1 MKRIFL
7 CVIILMTSAVLAS
20 AQLVGILEDDA
31 RIVRGTMPNGL
42 AYYLVP
48 NSSVKGYADFA
59 FVQRNGLAM
68 EDSSSLG
75 MTYLMECM
83 ALTETHNFPDGAIF
97 SFIDD
102 MGLSRTDGLEIEAED
117 YYTTYSF
124 NNVPIGKNAS
134 VVDSMLL
141 AMFNMSSALIVDD
154 RSVER
159 GKHFFRNMF
168 ASSMTLDRR
177 IEDSLARYYFAGTP
191 LAPPAAEDL
200 MEAVGGYTAADVA
213 AFYKNRCRP
222 DRQAIVIAGDIDAA
236 AVESKI
242 QALFQIISRPGTP
255 LPDFPDSVLDAAGGG
270 YFYFQDREADRARV
284 TFDYIADP
292 LDPSLRNTAIPFIY
306 NYVSEVGMDIMRKR
320 LMSALE
326 DAPFYALDVQT
337 GIVPYLNRISYR
349 LSVECAPEDY
359 ADAYVLILNEV
370 ERVLRYGISERE
382 FRRSSGD
389 FMDGLEET
397 YSRRSS
403 LDNRYYRD
411 LCVSNFTDG
420 YVMTGI
426 ELYKSYIETAG
437 TVVDSSTV
445 ATFLSS
451 VFSADSNRTVVC
463 SSPEYSGGLEYFAVR
478 PEPYKEKYIPRRS
491 EPEYAA
497 GSITDRT
504 RFVNQSTGV
513 VSRRLPNGA
522 TVAFRR
528 LDSEPGKVHFT
539 AVARGGLSLSGDSL
553 AVLRK
558 YINDVARIS
567 VVGGMNMYGMQ
578 RLQDSLGV
586 SLERTVSV
594 GERRLSGSFPVDRME
609 DFLDVVAMYFEG
621 AEPDYGTFGKF
632 RRMKEGCEPYALNS
646 PEKVFQALR
655 QRDVR
660 TMSGELMAEEE
671 AGIAGLDYDA
681 ALRFVNALFSNVSEF
696 SFIFVGDFEEND
708 LLRAVYASLSGLP
721 GRRAGLGRSENS
733 GFFIASYDAAEEV
746 RVPMSFP
753 RRLYSCKLTVP
764 SELTVEDRMLSE
776 VAGKVI
782 EREVIRQLSLRG
794 ILAEAERRFY
804 RYPEEVMTV
813 EFRFT
818 TAGPVEDVEDMF
830 ADILVSMAEKG
841 ISKGEVAGV
850 KRNMALKDRLRESR
864 DYRYW
869 ESVLRNRFVNMKDFY
884 TRRSDAL
891 DAVTADQV
899 NDLLFTVLDE
909 GSLSTLSVIPE
920 E

>member
-1 MKRIFL
+1 M
-7 CVIILMTSAVLAS
+7 ILMTSSVLAS
-20 AQLVGILEDDA
+20 AQLVGILEDDV
-31 RIVRGTMPNGL
+31 RIVRGVMPNGL
-42 AYYLVP
+42 VYYLVP

-59 FVQRNGLAM
+59 FIQRNGVAM

-75 MTYLMECM
+75 LTYLMECM

-102 MGLSRTDGLEIEAED
+102 MGLSRVNGLEIEAGD
-117 YYTTYSF
+117 YHTIYSF
-124 NNVPIGKNAS
+124 NDVPIGKNS
-134 VVDSMLL
+134 SMVDSMLL

-159 GKHFFRNMF
+159 GKHFLRNVM

-191 LAPPAAEDL
+191 LAPAAMGDL
-200 MEAVGGYTAADVA
+200 LKAVGKYTTADVA

-236 AVESKI
+236 SVESKI
-242 QALFQIISRPGTP
+242 RALFQIISRPDTP

-292 LDPSLRNTAIPFIY
+292 LDPSLRNTAVPFIY
-306 NYVSEVGMDIMRKR
+306 NYVSEVGMDIMKKR

-359 ADAYVLILNEV
+359 VDAYVLILNEV
-370 ERVLRYGISERE
+370 ERVCQYGISDSE
-382 FRRSSGD
+382 FRKSSEEFID
-389 FMDGLEET
+389 RLDET
-397 YSRRSS
+397 YRRRSS
-403 LDNRYYRD
+403 LDNKYYRNI
-411 LCVSNFTDG
+411 CVSNFTDG
-420 YVMTGI
+420 YVMAGI
-426 ELYKSYIETAG
+426 ELYKSYIETAEN
-437 TVVDSSTV
+437 VVDSHTV
-445 ATFLSS
+445 SAFLSS
-451 VFSADSNRTVVC
+451 VFSVDSCRTVVC
-463 SSPEYSGGLEYFAVR
+463 SSPEPTGGLEYFAVN
-478 PEPYKEKYIPRRS
+478 PGPYVEKYFPRRS
-491 EPEYAA
+491 SQEYAA
-497 GSITDRT
+497 GSITERNS
-504 RFVNQSTGV
+504 FVNKSTGV

-522 TVAFRR
+522 VVAFRKM
-528 LDSEPGKVHFT
+528 DAEPGMVYFT
-539 AVARGGLSLSGDSL
+539 AVARGGVSLSGDSL

-558 YINDVARIS
+558 YINDIARIS
-567 VVGGMNMYGMQ
+567 LVGKMNMYGMQ
-578 RLQDSLGV
+578 RFQDSLGV

-594 GERRLSGSFPVDRME
+594 GERRLSGSFPVERME
-609 DFLDVVAMYFEG
+609 DFLDIVAMYFEG
-621 AEPDYGTFGKF
+621 SEPDYRTFDKF
-632 RRMKEGCEPYALNS
+632 RRMEEGCGPYALNS

-655 QRDVR
+655 QRDIR
-660 TMSGELMAEEE
+660 SMSGVLTAEEE
-671 AGIAGLDYDA
+671 AGISELDYDA
-681 ALRFVNALFSNVSEF
+681 ALKFVNALFSNVSEF

-708 LLRAVYASLSGLP
+708 LLRSAYASLSGLP

-733 GFFIASYDAAEEV
+733 SFFIASYDAAEEV

-753 RRLYSCKLTVP
+753 RWLYSCKLTVP

-813 EFRFT
+813 EFSFT
-818 TAGPVEDVEDMF
+818 TAGPVEDVEDIF
-830 ADILVSMAEKG
+830 ADILVNLAENRV
-841 ISKGEVAGV
+841 SDGEVAGV
-850 KRNMALKDRLRESR
+850 KRNMALKDKLRESR
-864 DYRYW
+864 DYKYW
-869 ESVLRNRFVNMKDFY
+869 EAVLRNRFVDMKDFY
-884 TRRSDAL
+884 TRRSAAL
-891 DAVTADQV
+891 DAVTAKQV
-899 NDLLFTVLDE
+899 NEYLYTILEE
-909 GSLSTLSVIPE
+909 GSLSTLSVVPE
-920 E
+920 

>member
-7 CVIILMTSAVLAS
+7 CVIVLMTSVVVAS
-20 AQLVGILEDDA
+20 AQLVGILEDDV
-31 RIVRGTMPNGL
+31 RIVRGVMPNGL
-42 AYYLVP
+42 VYYLVP

-59 FVQRNGLAM
+59 FIQRNGVAM

-75 MTYLMECM
+75 LTYLMECM

-102 MGLSRTDGLEIEAED
+102 MGLSRVNGLEIEAGD
-117 YYTTYSF
+117 YHTIYSF
-124 NNVPIGKNAS
+124 NDVPIGKNS
-134 VVDSMLL
+134 SMVDSMLL

-159 GKHFFRNMF
+159 GKHFLRNVM

-191 LAPPAAEDL
+191 LAPAAMGDL
-200 MEAVGGYTAADVA
+200 LKAVGKYTTADVA

-236 AVESKI
+236 SVESKI
-242 QALFQIISRPGTP
+242 RALFQIISRPDTP

-292 LDPSLRNTAIPFIY
+292 LDPSLRNTAVPFIY
-306 NYVSEVGMDIMRKR
+306 NYVSEVGMDIMKKR

-359 ADAYVLILNEV
+359 VDAYVLILNEV
-370 ERVLRYGISERE
+370 ERVCQYGISDSE
-382 FRRSSGD
+382 FRKSSEEFID
-389 FMDGLEET
+389 RLDET
-397 YSRRSS
+397 YRRRSS
-403 LDNRYYRD
+403 LDNKYYRNI
-411 LCVSNFTDG
+411 CVSNFTDG
-420 YVMTGI
+420 YVMAGI
-426 ELYKSYIETAG
+426 ELYKSYIETAEN
-437 TVVDSSTV
+437 VVDSHTV
-445 ATFLSS
+445 SAFLSS
-451 VFSADSNRTVVC
+451 VFSVDSCRTVVC
-463 SSPEYSGGLEYFAVR
+463 SSPEPTGGLEYFAVN
-478 PEPYKEKYIPRRS
+478 PGPYVEKYFPRRS
-491 EPEYAA
+491 SQEYAA
-497 GSITDRT
+497 GSITERNS
-504 RFVNQSTGV
+504 FVNKSTGV

-522 TVAFRR
+522 VVAFRKM
-528 LDSEPGKVHFT
+528 DAEPGMVYFT
-539 AVARGGLSLSGDSL
+539 AVARGGVSLSGDSL

-567 VVGGMNMYGMQ
+567 LVGKMNMYGMQ
-578 RLQDSLGV
+578 RFQDSLGV

-594 GERRLSGSFPVDRME
+594 GERRLSGSFPVGRME
-609 DFLDVVAMYFEG
+609 DFLDIVAMYFEG
-621 AEPDYGTFGKF
+621 SEPDYRTFDKF
-632 RRMKEGCEPYALNS
+632 RRMEEGCGPYALNS

-655 QRDVR
+655 QRDIR
-660 TMSGELMAEEE
+660 SMSGVLTAEEE
-671 AGIAGLDYDA
+671 AGISELDYDA
-681 ALRFVNALFSNVSEF
+681 ALKFVNALFSNVSEF

-708 LLRAVYASLSGLP
+708 LLRSAYASLSGLP

-733 GFFIASYDAAEEV
+733 SFFIASYDAAEEV

-753 RRLYSCKLTVP
+753 RWLYSCKLTVP

-813 EFRFT
+813 EFSFT
-818 TAGPVEDVEDMF
+818 TAEPVEDVEDIF
-830 ADILVSMAEKG
+830 ADILVNLAENRV
-841 ISKGEVAGV
+841 SDGEVAGV
-850 KRNMALKDRLRESR
+850 KRNMALKDKLRGSR
-864 DYRYW
+864 DYKYW
-869 ESVLRNRFVNMKDFY
+869 EAVLRNRFVDMKDFY
-884 TRRSDAL
+884 TRRSAAL
-891 DAVTADQV
+891 DAVTAKQV
-899 NDLLFTVLDE
+899 NEYLYTILEE
-909 GSLSTLSVIPE
+909 GSLSTLSVVPE
-920 E
+920 

>member
-1 MKRIFL
+1 
-7 CVIILMTSAVLAS
+7 
-20 AQLVGILEDDA
+20 
-31 RIVRGTMPNGL
+31 
-42 AYYLVP
+42 
-48 NSSVKGYADFA
+48 
-59 FVQRNGLAM
+59 
-68 EDSSSLG
+68 
-75 MTYLMECM
+75 
-83 ALTETHNFPDGAIF
+83 
-97 SFIDD
+97 
-102 MGLSRTDGLEIEAED
+102 
-117 YYTTYSF
+117 
-124 NNVPIGKNAS
+124 
-134 VVDSMLL
+134 
-141 AMFNMSSALIVDD
+141 
-154 RSVER
+154 
-159 GKHFFRNMF
+159 
-168 ASSMTLDRR
+168 
-177 IEDSLARYYFAGTP
+177 
-191 LAPPAAEDL
+191 
-200 MEAVGGYTAADVA
+200 
-213 AFYKNRCRP
+213 
-222 DRQAIVIAGDIDAA
+222 
-236 AVESKI
+236 
-242 QALFQIISRPGTP
+242 
-255 LPDFPDSVLDAAGGG
+255 
-270 YFYFQDREADRARV
+270 
-284 TFDYIADP
+284 
-292 LDPSLRNTAIPFIY
+292 
-306 NYVSEVGMDIMRKR
+306 
-320 LMSALE
+320 
-326 DAPFYALDVQT
+326 
-337 GIVPYLNRISYR
+337 
-349 LSVECAPEDY
+349 
-359 ADAYVLILNEV
+359 
-370 ERVLRYGISERE
+370 
-382 FRRSSGD
+382 
-389 FMDGLEET
+389 
-397 YSRRSS
+397 
-403 LDNRYYRD
+403 
-411 LCVSNFTDG
+411 
-420 YVMTGI
+420 
-426 ELYKSYIETAG
+426 
-437 TVVDSSTV
+437 
-445 ATFLSS
+445 
-451 VFSADSNRTVVC
+451 
-463 SSPEYSGGLEYFAVR
+463 
-478 PEPYKEKYIPRRS
+478 
-491 EPEYAA
+491 
-497 GSITDRT
+497 
-504 RFVNQSTGV
+504 
-513 VSRRLPNGA
+513 
-522 TVAFRR
+522 
-528 LDSEPGKVHFT
+528 
-539 AVARGGLSLSGDSL
+539 
-553 AVLRK
+553 
-558 YINDVARIS
+558 
-567 VVGGMNMYGMQ
+567 MYGMQ

-594 GERRLSGSFPVDRME
+594 GERRLSGSFPVERME
-609 DFLDVVAMYFEG
+609 DFLDIVAMYFEG

-841 ISKGEVAGV
+841 VSKGEVAGV

-884 TRRSDAL
+884 TRRSAAL

>member
-7 CVIILMTSAVLAS
+7 CVIVLMTSVVVAS
-20 AQLVGILEDDA
+20 AQLVGILEDDV
-31 RIVRGTMPNGL
+31 RIVRGVMPNGL
-42 AYYLVP
+42 VYYLVP

-59 FVQRNGLAM
+59 FIQRNGVAM

-75 MTYLMECM
+75 LTYLMECM

-102 MGLSRTDGLEIEAED
+102 MGLSRVNGLEIEAGD
-117 YYTTYSF
+117 YHTIYSF
-124 NNVPIGKNAS
+124 NDVPIGKNS
-134 VVDSMLL
+134 SMVDSMLL

-159 GKHFFRNMF
+159 GKHFLRNVM

-191 LAPPAAEDL
+191 LAPAAMGDL
-200 MEAVGGYTAADVA
+200 LKAVGKYTTADVA

-236 AVESKI
+236 SVESKI
-242 QALFQIISRPGTP
+242 RALFQIISRPDTP

-292 LDPSLRNTAIPFIY
+292 LDPSLRNTAVPFIY
-306 NYVSEVGMDIMRKR
+306 NYVSEVGMDIMKKR

-359 ADAYVLILNEV
+359 VDAYVLILNEV
-370 ERVLRYGISERE
+370 ERVCQYGISDSE
-382 FRRSSGD
+382 FRKSSEEFID
-389 FMDGLEET
+389 RLDET
-397 YSRRSS
+397 YRRRSS
-403 LDNRYYRD
+403 LDNKYYRNI
-411 LCVSNFTDG
+411 CVSNFTDG
-420 YVMTGI
+420 YVMAGI
-426 ELYKSYIETAG
+426 ELYKSYIETAEN
-437 TVVDSSTV
+437 VVDSHTV
-445 ATFLSS
+445 SAFLYS
-451 VFSADSNRTVVC
+451 VFSVDSCRTVVC
-463 SSPEYSGGLEYFAVR
+463 SSPEPTGGLEYFAVN
-478 PEPYKEKYIPRRS
+478 PGPYVEKYFPRRS
-491 EPEYAA
+491 SQEYAA
-497 GSITDRT
+497 GSITERNS
-504 RFVNQSTGV
+504 FVNKSTGV

-522 TVAFRR
+522 VVAFRKM
-528 LDSEPGKVHFT
+528 DAEPGMVYFT
-539 AVARGGLSLSGDSL
+539 AVARGGVSLSGDSL

-567 VVGGMNMYGMQ
+567 LVGKMNMYGMQ
-578 RLQDSLGV
+578 RFQDSLGV

-594 GERRLSGSFPVDRME
+594 GERRLSGSFPVGRME
-609 DFLDVVAMYFEG
+609 DFLDIVAMYFEG
-621 AEPDYGTFGKF
+621 SEPDYRTFDKF
-632 RRMKEGCEPYALNS
+632 RRMEEGCGPYALNS

-655 QRDVR
+655 QRDIR
-660 TMSGELMAEEE
+660 SMSGVLTAEEE
-671 AGIAGLDYDA
+671 AGISELDYDA
-681 ALRFVNALFSNVSEF
+681 ALKFVNALFSNVSEF

-708 LLRAVYASLSGLP
+708 LLRLAYAGLSGLP

-733 GFFIASYDAAEEV
+733 SFFIASYDAAEEV

-753 RRLYSCKLTVP
+753 RWLYSCKLTVP

-813 EFRFT
+813 EFSFT
-818 TAGPVEDVEDMF
+818 TAEPVEDVEDIF
-830 ADILVSMAEKG
+830 ADILVNLAENRV
-841 ISKGEVAGV
+841 SDGEVAGV
-850 KRNMALKDRLRESR
+850 KRNMALKDKLRESR
-864 DYRYW
+864 DYKYW
-869 ESVLRNRFVNMKDFY
+869 EAVLRNRFVDMKDFY
-884 TRRSDAL
+884 TRRSAAL
-891 DAVTADQV
+891 DAVTAKQV
-899 NDLLFTVLDE
+899 NEYLYTILEE
-909 GSLSTLSVIPE
+909 GSLSTLSVVPE
-920 E
+920 

>member
-1 MKRIFL
+1 M
-7 CVIILMTSAVLAS
+7 ILMTSSVLAS
-20 AQLVGILEDDA
+20 AQLVGILEDDV
-31 RIVRGTMPNGL
+31 RIVRGVMPNGL
-42 AYYLVP
+42 VYYLVP

-59 FVQRNGLAM
+59 FIQRNGVAM

-75 MTYLMECM
+75 LTYLMECM

-102 MGLSRTDGLEIEAED
+102 MGLSRVNGLEIEAGD
-117 YYTTYSF
+117 YHTIYSF
-124 NNVPIGKNAS
+124 NDVPIGKNS
-134 VVDSMLL
+134 SMVDSMLL

-159 GKHFFRNMF
+159 GKHFLRNVM

-191 LAPPAAEDL
+191 LAPAAMGDL
-200 MEAVGGYTAADVA
+200 LKAVGKYTTADVA

-236 AVESKI
+236 SVESKI
-242 QALFQIISRPGTP
+242 RALFQIISRPDTP

-292 LDPSLRNTAIPFIY
+292 LDPSLRNTAVPFIY
-306 NYVSEVGMDIMRKR
+306 NYVSEVGMDIMKKR

-359 ADAYVLILNEV
+359 VDAYVLILNEV
-370 ERVLRYGISERE
+370 ERVCQYGISDSE
-382 FRRSSGD
+382 FRKSSEEFID
-389 FMDGLEET
+389 RLDET
-397 YSRRSS
+397 YRRRSS
-403 LDNRYYRD
+403 LDNKYYRNI
-411 LCVSNFTDG
+411 CVSNFTDG
-420 YVMTGI
+420 YVMAGI
-426 ELYKSYIETAG
+426 ELYKSYIETAEN
-437 TVVDSSTV
+437 VVDSHTV
-445 ATFLSS
+445 SAFLSS
-451 VFSADSNRTVVC
+451 VFSVDSCRTVVC
-463 SSPEYSGGLEYFAVR
+463 SSPEPTGGLEYFAVN
-478 PEPYKEKYIPRRS
+478 PGPYVEKYFPRRS
-491 EPEYAA
+491 SQEYAA
-497 GSITDRT
+497 GSITERNS
-504 RFVNQSTGV
+504 FVNKSTGV

-522 TVAFRR
+522 VVAFRKM
-528 LDSEPGKVHFT
+528 DAEPGMVYFT
-539 AVARGGLSLSGDSL
+539 AVARGGVSLSGDSL

-567 VVGGMNMYGMQ
+567 LVGKMNMYGMQ
-578 RLQDSLGV
+578 RFQDSLGV

-594 GERRLSGSFPVDRME
+594 GERRLSGSFPVGRME
-609 DFLDVVAMYFEG
+609 DFLDIVAMYFEG
-621 AEPDYGTFGKF
+621 SEPDYRTFDKF
-632 RRMKEGCEPYALNS
+632 RRMEEGCGPYALNS

-655 QRDVR
+655 QRDIR
-660 TMSGELMAEEE
+660 SMSGVLTAEEE
-671 AGIAGLDYDA
+671 AGISELDYDA
-681 ALRFVNALFSNVSEF
+681 ALKFVNALFSNVSEF

-708 LLRAVYASLSGLP
+708 LLRSAYASLSGLP

-733 GFFIASYDAAEEV
+733 SFFIASYDAAEEV

-753 RRLYSCKLTVP
+753 RWLYSCKLTVP

-813 EFRFT
+813 EFSFT
-818 TAGPVEDVEDMF
+818 TAEPVEDVEDIF
-830 ADILVSMAEKG
+830 ADILVNLAENRV
-841 ISKGEVAGV
+841 SDGEVAGV
-850 KRNMALKDRLRESR
+850 KRNMALKDKLRESR
-864 DYRYW
+864 DYKYW
-869 ESVLRNRFVNMKDFY
+869 EAVLRNRFVDMKDFY
-884 TRRSDAL
+884 TRRSAAL
-891 DAVTADQV
+891 DAVTAKQV
-899 NDLLFTVLDE
+899 NEYLYTILEE
-909 GSLSTLSVIPE
+909 GSLSTLSVVPE
-920 E
+920 

>member
-7 CVIILMTSAVLAS
+7 CVIVLMTSVVVAS
-20 AQLVGILEDDA
+20 AQLVGILEDDV
-31 RIVRGTMPNGL
+31 RIVRGVMPNGL
-42 AYYLVP
+42 VYYLVP

-59 FVQRNGLAM
+59 FIQRNGVAM

-75 MTYLMECM
+75 LTYLMECM

-102 MGLSRTDGLEIEAED
+102 MGLSRVNGLEIEAGD
-117 YYTTYSF
+117 YHTIYSF
-124 NNVPIGKNAS
+124 NDVPIGKNS
-134 VVDSMLL
+134 SMVDSMLL

-159 GKHFFRNMF
+159 GKHFLRNVM

-191 LAPPAAEDL
+191 LAPAAMGDL
-200 MEAVGGYTAADVA
+200 LKAVGKYTTADVA

-236 AVESKI
+236 SVESKI
-242 QALFQIISRPGTP
+242 RALFQIISRPDTP

-292 LDPSLRNTAIPFIY
+292 LDPSLRNTAVPFIY
-306 NYVSEVGMDIMRKR
+306 NYVSEVGMDIMKKR

-359 ADAYVLILNEV
+359 VDAYVLILNEV
-370 ERVLRYGISERE
+370 ERVCQYGISDSE
-382 FRRSSGD
+382 FRKSSEEFID
-389 FMDGLEET
+389 RLDET
-397 YSRRSS
+397 YRRRSS
-403 LDNRYYRD
+403 LDNKYYRNI
-411 LCVSNFTDG
+411 CVSNFTDG
-420 YVMTGI
+420 YVMAGI
-426 ELYKSYIETAG
+426 ELYKSYIETAEN
-437 TVVDSSTV
+437 VVDSHTV
-445 ATFLSS
+445 SAFLSS
-451 VFSADSNRTVVC
+451 VFSVDSCRTVVC
-463 SSPEYSGGLEYFAVR
+463 SSPEPTGGLEYFAVN
-478 PEPYKEKYIPRRS
+478 PGPYVEKYFPRRFS
-491 EPEYAA
+491 QEYAA
-497 GSITDRT
+497 GSITERNS
-504 RFVNQSTGV
+504 FVNKSTGV

-522 TVAFRR
+522 VVAFRKM
-528 LDSEPGKVHFT
+528 DAEPGMVYFT
-539 AVARGGLSLSGDSL
+539 AVARGGVSLSGDSL

-567 VVGGMNMYGMQ
+567 LVGKMNMYGMQ
-578 RLQDSLGV
+578 RFQDSLGV

-594 GERRLSGSFPVDRME
+594 GERRLSGSFPVGRME
-609 DFLDVVAMYFEG
+609 DFLDIVAMYFEG
-621 AEPDYGTFGKF
+621 SEPDYRTFDKF
-632 RRMKEGCEPYALNS
+632 RRMEEGCGPYALNS

-655 QRDVR
+655 QRDIR
-660 TMSGELMAEEE
+660 SMSGVLTAEEE
-671 AGIAGLDYDA
+671 AGISELDYDA
-681 ALRFVNALFSNVSEF
+681 ALKFVNALFSNVSEF

-708 LLRAVYASLSGLP
+708 LLRLAYAGLSGLP

-733 GFFIASYDAAEEV
+733 SFFIASYDAAEEV

-753 RRLYSCKLTVP
+753 RWLYSCKLTVP

-813 EFRFT
+813 EFSFT
-818 TAGPVEDVEDMF
+818 TAEPVEDVEDIF
-830 ADILVSMAEKG
+830 ADILVNLAENRV
-841 ISKGEVAGV
+841 SDGEVAGV
-850 KRNMALKDRLRESR
+850 KRNMALKDKLRESR
-864 DYRYW
+864 DYKYW
-869 ESVLRNRFVNMKDFY
+869 EAVLRNRFVDMKDFY
-884 TRRSDAL
+884 TRRSAAL
-891 DAVTADQV
+891 DAVTAKQV
-899 NDLLFTVLDE
+899 NEYLYTILEE
-909 GSLSTLSVIPE
+909 GSLSTLSVVPE
-920 E
+920 

>member
-7 CVIILMTSAVLAS
+7 CVIVLMTSVVVAS
-20 AQLVGILEDDA
+20 AQLVGILEDDV
-31 RIVRGTMPNGL
+31 RIVRGVMPNGL
-42 AYYLVP
+42 VYYLVP

-59 FVQRNGLAM
+59 FIQRNGVAM

-75 MTYLMECM
+75 LTYLMECM

-102 MGLSRTDGLEIEAED
+102 MGLSRVNGLEIEAGD
-117 YYTTYSF
+117 YHTIYSF
-124 NNVPIGKNAS
+124 NDVPIGKNS
-134 VVDSMLL
+134 SMVDSMLL

-159 GKHFFRNMF
+159 GKHFLRNVM

-191 LAPPAAEDL
+191 LAPAAMGDL
-200 MEAVGGYTAADVA
+200 LKAVGKYTTADVA

-236 AVESKI
+236 SVESKI
-242 QALFQIISRPGTP
+242 RALFQIISRPDTP

-292 LDPSLRNTAIPFIY
+292 LDPSLRNTAVPFIY
-306 NYVSEVGMDIMRKR
+306 NYVSEVGMDIMKKR

-349 LSVECAPEDY
+349 LSVDCAPEDY
-359 ADAYVLILNEV
+359 VDAYVLILNEV
-370 ERVLRYGISERE
+370 ERVCQYGISDSE
-382 FRRSSGD
+382 FRKSSEEFID
-389 FMDGLEET
+389 RLDET
-397 YSRRSS
+397 YRRRSS
-403 LDNRYYRD
+403 LDNKYYRNI
-411 LCVSNFTDG
+411 CVSNFTDG
-420 YVMTGI
+420 YVMAGI
-426 ELYKSYIETAG
+426 ELYKSYIETADN
-437 TVVDSSTV
+437 VVDSHTV
-445 ATFLSS
+445 SAFLSS
-451 VFSADSNRTVVC
+451 VFSVDSCRTVVC
-463 SSPEYSGGLEYFAVR
+463 SSPEPTGGLEYFAVN
-478 PEPYKEKYIPRRS
+478 PGPYVEKYFPRRS
-491 EPEYAA
+491 SQEYAA
-497 GSITDRT
+497 GSITERNS
-504 RFVNQSTGV
+504 FVNKSTGV

-522 TVAFRR
+522 VVAFRKM
-528 LDSEPGKVHFT
+528 DAEPGMVYFT
-539 AVARGGLSLSGDSL
+539 AVARGGVSLSGDSL

-567 VVGGMNMYGMQ
+567 LVGKMNMYGMQ
-578 RLQDSLGV
+578 RFQDSLGV

-594 GERRLSGSFPVDRME
+594 GERRLSGSFPVGRME
-609 DFLDVVAMYFEG
+609 DFLDIVAMYFEG
-621 AEPDYGTFGKF
+621 SEPDYRTFDKF
-632 RRMKEGCEPYALNS
+632 RRMEEGCGPYALNS

-655 QRDVR
+655 QRDIR
-660 TMSGELMAEEE
+660 SMSGVLTAEEE
-671 AGIAGLDYDA
+671 AGISELDYDA
-681 ALRFVNALFSNVSEF
+681 ALKFVNALFSNVSEF

-708 LLRAVYASLSGLP
+708 LLRSAYASLSGLP

-733 GFFIASYDAAEEV
+733 SFFIASYDAAEEV

-753 RRLYSCKLTVP
+753 RWLYSCKLTVP

-776 VAGKVI
+776 VTGKVV

-813 EFRFT
+813 EFSFT
-818 TAGPVEDVEDMF
+818 TAEPVEDVEDIF
-830 ADILVSMAEKG
+830 ADILVNLAENRV
-841 ISKGEVAGV
+841 SDGEVAGV
-850 KRNMALKDRLRESR
+850 KRNMALKDKLRESR
-864 DYRYW
+864 DYKYW
-869 ESVLRNRFVNMKDFY
+869 EAVLRNRFVDMKDFY
-884 TRRSDAL
+884 TRRSAAL
-891 DAVTADQV
+891 DAVTAKQV
-899 NDLLFTVLDE
+899 NEYLYTILEE
-909 GSLSTLSVIPE
+909 GSLSTLSVVPE
-920 E
+920 

>member
-7 CVIILMTSAVLAS
+7 CVIVLMTSVVVAS
-20 AQLVGILEDDA
+20 AQLVGILEDDV
-31 RIVRGTMPNGL
+31 RIVRGVMPNGL
-42 AYYLVP
+42 VYYLVP

-59 FVQRNGLAM
+59 FIQRNGVAM

-75 MTYLMECM
+75 LTYLMECM

-102 MGLSRTDGLEIEAED
+102 MGLSRVNGLEIEAGD
-117 YYTTYSF
+117 YHTIYSF
-124 NNVPIGKNAS
+124 NDVPIGKNS
-134 VVDSMLL
+134 SMVDSMLL

-159 GKHFFRNMF
+159 GKHFLRNVM

-191 LAPPAAEDL
+191 LAPAAMGDL
-200 MEAVGGYTAADVA
+200 LKAVGKYTTADVA

-236 AVESKI
+236 SVESKI
-242 QALFQIISRPGTP
+242 RALFQIISRPDTP

-292 LDPSLRNTAIPFIY
+292 LDPSLRNTAVPFIY
-306 NYVSEVGMDIMRKR
+306 NYVSEVGMDIMKKR

-359 ADAYVLILNEV
+359 VDAYVLILNEV
-370 ERVLRYGISERE
+370 ERVCQYGISDSE
-382 FRRSSGD
+382 FRKSSEEFID
-389 FMDGLEET
+389 RLDET
-397 YSRRSS
+397 YRRRSS
-403 LDNRYYRD
+403 LDNKYYRNI
-411 LCVSNFTDG
+411 CVSNFTDG
-420 YVMTGI
+420 YVMAGI
-426 ELYKSYIETAG
+426 ELYKSYIETAEN
-437 TVVDSSTV
+437 VVDSHTV
-445 ATFLSS
+445 SAFLSS
-451 VFSADSNRTVVC
+451 VFSVDSCRTVVC
-463 SSPEYSGGLEYFAVR
+463 SSPEPTGGLEYFAVN
-478 PEPYKEKYIPRRS
+478 PGPYVEKYFPRRS
-491 EPEYAA
+491 SQEYAA
-497 GSITDRT
+497 GSITERNS
-504 RFVNQSTGV
+504 FVNKSTGV

-522 TVAFRR
+522 VVAFRKM
-528 LDSEPGKVHFT
+528 DAEPGMVYFT
-539 AVARGGLSLSGDSL
+539 AVARGGVSLSGDSL

-567 VVGGMNMYGMQ
+567 LVGKMNMYGMQ
-578 RLQDSLGV
+578 RFQDSLGV

-594 GERRLSGSFPVDRME
+594 GERRLSGSFPVGRME
-609 DFLDVVAMYFEG
+609 DFLDIVAMYFEG
-621 AEPDYGTFGKF
+621 SEPDYRTFDKF
-632 RRMKEGCEPYALNS
+632 RRMEEGCGPYALNS

-655 QRDVR
+655 QRDIR
-660 TMSGELMAEEE
+660 SMSGVLTAEEE
-671 AGIAGLDYDA
+671 AGISELDYDA
-681 ALRFVNALFSNVSEF
+681 ALKFVNALFSNVSEF

-708 LLRAVYASLSGLP
+708 LLRSAYASLSGLP

-733 GFFIASYDAAEEV
+733 SFFIASYDAAEEV

-753 RRLYSCKLTVP
+753 RWLYSCKLTVP

-776 VAGKVI
+776 VTGKVV

-813 EFRFT
+813 EFSFT
-818 TAGPVEDVEDMF
+818 TAEPVEDVEDIF
-830 ADILVSMAEKG
+830 ADILVNLAENRV
-841 ISKGEVAGV
+841 SDGEVAGV
-850 KRNMALKDRLRESR
+850 KRNMALKDKLRESR
-864 DYRYW
+864 DYKYW
-869 ESVLRNRFVNMKDFY
+869 EAVLRNRFVDMKDFY
-884 TRRSDAL
+884 TRRSAAL
-891 DAVTADQV
+891 DAVTAKQV
-899 NDLLFTVLDE
+899 NEYLYTILEE
-909 GSLSTLSVIPE
+909 GSLSTLSVVPE
-920 E
+920 

>member
-7 CVIILMTSAVLAS
+7 CVIVLMTSSVLAS
-20 AQLVGILEDDA
+20 AQLVGILEDDV
-31 RIVRGTMPNGL
+31 RIVRGVMPNGL
-42 AYYLVP
+42 VYYLVP

-59 FVQRNGLAM
+59 FIQRNGVAM

-75 MTYLMECM
+75 LTYLMECM

-102 MGLSRTDGLEIEAED
+102 MGLSRVNGLEIEAGD
-117 YYTTYSF
+117 YHTIYSF
-124 NNVPIGKNAS
+124 NDVPIGKNS
-134 VVDSMLL
+134 SMVDSMLL

-159 GKHFFRNMF
+159 GKHFLRNVM

-191 LAPPAAEDL
+191 LAPAAMGDL
-200 MEAVGGYTAADVA
+200 LKAVGKYTTADVA

-236 AVESKI
+236 SVESKI
-242 QALFQIISRPGTP
+242 RALFQIISRPDTP

-292 LDPSLRNTAIPFIY
+292 LDPSLRNTAVPFIY
-306 NYVSEVGMDIMRKR
+306 NYVSEVGMDIMKKR

-359 ADAYVLILNEV
+359 VDAYVLILNEV
-370 ERVLRYGISERE
+370 ERVCQYGISDSE
-382 FRRSSGD
+382 FRKSSEEFID
-389 FMDGLEET
+389 RLDET
-397 YSRRSS
+397 YRRRSS
-403 LDNRYYRD
+403 LDNKYYRNI
-411 LCVSNFTDG
+411 CVSNFTDG
-420 YVMTGI
+420 YVMAGI
-426 ELYKSYIETAG
+426 ELYKSYIETAEN
-437 TVVDSSTV
+437 VVDSHTV
-445 ATFLSS
+445 SAFLSS
-451 VFSADSNRTVVC
+451 VFSVDSCRTVVC
-463 SSPEYSGGLEYFAVR
+463 SSPEPTGGLEYFAVN
-478 PEPYKEKYIPRRS
+478 PGPYVEKYFPRRS
-491 EPEYAA
+491 SQEYAA
-497 GSITDRT
+497 GSITERNS
-504 RFVNQSTGV
+504 FVNKSTGV

-522 TVAFRR
+522 VVAFRKM
-528 LDSEPGKVHFT
+528 DAEPGMVYFT
-539 AVARGGLSLSGDSL
+539 AGARGGVSLSGDSL

-567 VVGGMNMYGMQ
+567 LVGKMNMYGMQ
-578 RLQDSLGV
+578 RFQDSLGV

-594 GERRLSGSFPVDRME
+594 GERRLSGSFPVERME
-609 DFLDVVAMYFEG
+609 DFLDIVAMYFEG
-621 AEPDYGTFGKF
+621 SEPDYRTFDKF
-632 RRMKEGCEPYALNS
+632 RRMEEGCGPYALNS

-655 QRDVR
+655 QRDIR
-660 TMSGELMAEEE
+660 SMSGVLTAEEE
-671 AGIAGLDYDA
+671 AGISELDYDA
-681 ALRFVNALFSNVSEF
+681 ALKFVNALFSNVSEF

-708 LLRAVYASLSGLP
+708 LLRSAYASLSGLP

-733 GFFIASYDAAEEV
+733 SFFIASYDAAEEV

-753 RRLYSCKLTVP
+753 RWLYSCKLTVP

-813 EFRFT
+813 EFSFT
-818 TAGPVEDVEDMF
+818 TAEPVEDVEDIF
-830 ADILVSMAEKG
+830 ADILVNLAENRV
-841 ISKGEVAGV
+841 SDGEVAGV
-850 KRNMALKDRLRESR
+850 KRNMALKDKLRESR
-864 DYRYW
+864 DYKYW
-869 ESVLRNRFVNMKDFY
+869 EAVLRNRFVDMKDFY
-884 TRRSDAL
+884 TRRSAAL
-891 DAVTADQV
+891 DAVTAKQV
-899 NDLLFTVLDE
+899 NEYLYTILEE
-909 GSLSTLSVIPE
+909 GSLSTLSVVPE
-920 E
+920 

>member
-7 CVIILMTSAVLAS
+7 CVIVLMTSVVVAS
-20 AQLVGILEDDA
+20 AQLVGILEDDV
-31 RIVRGTMPNGL
+31 RIVRGVMPNGL
-42 AYYLVP
+42 VYYLVP

-59 FVQRNGLAM
+59 FIQRNGVAM

-75 MTYLMECM
+75 LTYLMECM

-102 MGLSRTDGLEIEAED
+102 MGLSRVNGLEIEAGD
-117 YYTTYSF
+117 YHTIYSF
-124 NNVPIGKNAS
+124 NDVPIGKNS
-134 VVDSMLL
+134 SMVDSMLL

-159 GKHFFRNMF
+159 GKHFLRNVM

-191 LAPPAAEDL
+191 LAPAAMGDL
-200 MEAVGGYTAADVA
+200 LKAVGKYTTADVA

-236 AVESKI
+236 SVESKI
-242 QALFQIISRPGTP
+242 RALFQIISRPDTP

-292 LDPSLRNTAIPFIY
+292 LDPSLRNTAVPFIY
-306 NYVSEVGMDIMRKR
+306 NYVSEVGMDIMKKR

-359 ADAYVLILNEV
+359 VDAYVLILNEV
-370 ERVLRYGISERE
+370 ERVCQYGISDSE
-382 FRRSSGD
+382 FRKSSEEFID
-389 FMDGLEET
+389 RLDET
-397 YSRRSS
+397 YRRRSS
-403 LDNRYYRD
+403 LDNKYYRNI
-411 LCVSNFTDG
+411 CVSNFTDG
-420 YVMTGI
+420 YVMAGI
-426 ELYKSYIETAG
+426 ELYKSYIETAEN
-437 TVVDSSTV
+437 VVDSHTV
-445 ATFLSS
+445 SAFLSS
-451 VFSADSNRTVVC
+451 VFSVDSCRTVVC
-463 SSPEYSGGLEYFAVR
+463 SSPEPTGGLEYFAVN
-478 PEPYKEKYIPRRS
+478 PGPYVEKYFPRRS
-491 EPEYAA
+491 SQEYAA
-497 GSITDRT
+497 GSITERNS
-504 RFVNQSTGV
+504 FVNKSTGV
-513 VSRRLPNGA
+513 VSGRLPNGA
-522 TVAFRR
+522 VVAFRKM
-528 LDSEPGKVHFT
+528 DAEPGMVYFT
-539 AVARGGLSLSGDSL
+539 AVARGGVSLSGDSL

-567 VVGGMNMYGMQ
+567 LVGKMNMYGMQ
-578 RLQDSLGV
+578 RFQDSLGV

-594 GERRLSGSFPVDRME
+594 GERRLSGSFPVERME
-609 DFLDVVAMYFEG
+609 DFLDIVAMYFEG
-621 AEPDYGTFGKF
+621 SEPDYRTFDKF
-632 RRMKEGCEPYALNS
+632 RRMEEGCGPYALNS

-655 QRDVR
+655 QRDIR
-660 TMSGELMAEEE
+660 SMSGVLTAEEE
-671 AGIAGLDYDA
+671 AGISELDYDA
-681 ALRFVNALFSNVSEF
+681 ALKFVNALFSNVSEF

-708 LLRAVYASLSGLP
+708 LLRSAYAGLSGLP

-733 GFFIASYDAAEEV
+733 SFFIASYDAAEEV

-753 RRLYSCKLTVP
+753 RWLYSCKLTVP

-813 EFRFT
+813 EFSFT
-818 TAGPVEDVEDMF
+818 TAEPVEDVEDIF
-830 ADILVSMAEKG
+830 ADILVNLAENRV
-841 ISKGEVAGV
+841 SDGEVAGV
-850 KRNMALKDRLRESR
+850 KRNMALKDKLRESR
-864 DYRYW
+864 DYKYW
-869 ESVLRNRFVNMKDFY
+869 EAVLRNRFVDMKDFY
-884 TRRSDAL
+884 TRRSAAL
-891 DAVTADQV
+891 DAVTAKQV
-899 NDLLFTVLDE
+899 NEYLYTILEE
-909 GSLSTLSVIPE
+909 GSLSTLSVVPE
-920 E
+920 

>member
-7 CVIILMTSAVLAS
+7 CVIVLMTSVVVAS
-20 AQLVGILEDDA
+20 AQLVGILEDDV
-31 RIVRGTMPNGL
+31 RIVRGVMPNGL
-42 AYYLVP
+42 VYYLVP

-59 FVQRNGLAM
+59 FIQRNGVAM

-75 MTYLMECM
+75 LTYLMECM

-102 MGLSRTDGLEIEAED
+102 MGLSRVNGLEIEAGD
-117 YYTTYSF
+117 YHTIYSF
-124 NNVPIGKNAS
+124 NDVPIGKNS
-134 VVDSMLL
+134 SMVDSMLL

-159 GKHFFRNMF
+159 GKHFLRNVM

-191 LAPPAAEDL
+191 LAPAAMGDL
-200 MEAVGGYTAADVA
+200 LKAVGKYTTADVA

-236 AVESKI
+236 SVESKI
-242 QALFQIISRPGTP
+242 RALFQIISRPDTP

-292 LDPSLRNTAIPFIY
+292 LDPSLRNTAVPFIY
-306 NYVSEVGMDIMRKR
+306 NYVSEVGMDIMKKR

-359 ADAYVLILNEV
+359 VDAYVLILNEV
-370 ERVLRYGISERE
+370 ERVCQYGISDSE
-382 FRRSSGD
+382 FRKSSEEFID
-389 FMDGLEET
+389 RLDET
-397 YSRRSS
+397 YRRRSS
-403 LDNRYYRD
+403 LDNKYYRNI
-411 LCVSNFTDG
+411 CVSNFTDG
-420 YVMTGI
+420 YVMAGI
-426 ELYKSYIETAG
+426 ELYKSYIETADN
-437 TVVDSSTV
+437 VVDSHTV
-445 ATFLSS
+445 SAFLSS
-451 VFSADSNRTVVC
+451 VFSVDSCRTVVC
-463 SSPEYSGGLEYFAVR
+463 SSPEPTGGLEYFAVK
-478 PEPYKEKYIPRRS
+478 PGPYVEKYFPRRS
-491 EPEYAA
+491 SQEYAA
-497 GSITDRT
+497 GSITERNS
-504 RFVNQSTGV
+504 FVNKSTGV

-522 TVAFRR
+522 VVAFRKM
-528 LDSEPGKVHFT
+528 DAEPGMVYFT
-539 AVARGGLSLSGDSL
+539 AVARGGVSLSGDSL

-567 VVGGMNMYGMQ
+567 LVGKMNMYGMQ
-578 RLQDSLGV
+578 RFQDSLGV

-594 GERRLSGSFPVDRME
+594 GERRLSGSFPVGRME
-609 DFLDVVAMYFEG
+609 DFLDIVAMYFEG
-621 AEPDYGTFGKF
+621 SEPDYRTFDKF
-632 RRMKEGCEPYALNS
+632 RRMEEGCGPYALNS

-655 QRDVR
+655 QRDIR
-660 TMSGELMAEEE
+660 SMSGVLTAEE
-671 AGIAGLDYDA
+671 AGISELDYDA
-681 ALRFVNALFSNVSEF
+681 ALKFVNALFSNVSEF

-708 LLRAVYASLSGLP
+708 LLRSAYASLSGLP

-733 GFFIASYDAAEEV
+733 SFFIASYDAAEEV

-753 RRLYSCKLTVP
+753 RWLYSCKLTVP

-776 VAGKVI
+776 VTGKVV

-813 EFRFT
+813 EFSFT
-818 TAGPVEDVEDMF
+818 TAEPVEDVEDIF
-830 ADILVSMAEKG
+830 ADILVNLAENRV
-841 ISKGEVAGV
+841 SDGEVAGV
-850 KRNMALKDRLRESR
+850 KRNMALKDKLRESR
-864 DYRYW
+864 DYKYW
-869 ESVLRNRFVNMKDFY
+869 EAVLRNRFVDMKDFY
-884 TRRSDAL
+884 TRRSAAL
-891 DAVTADQV
+891 DAVTAKQV
-899 NDLLFTVLDE
+899 NEYLYTILEE
-909 GSLSTLSVIPE
+909 GSLSTLSVVPE
-920 E
+920 

>member
-1 MKRIFL
+1 M
-7 CVIILMTSAVLAS
+7 ILMTSSVLAS
-20 AQLVGILEDDA
+20 AQLVGILEDDV
-31 RIVRGTMPNGL
+31 RIVRGVMPNGL
-42 AYYLVP
+42 VYYLVP

-59 FVQRNGLAM
+59 FIQRNGVAM

-75 MTYLMECM
+75 LTYLMECM

-102 MGLSRTDGLEIEAED
+102 MGLSRVNGLEIEAGD
-117 YYTTYSF
+117 YHTIYSF
-124 NNVPIGKNAS
+124 NDVPIGKNS
-134 VVDSMLL
+134 SMVDSMLL

-159 GKHFFRNMF
+159 GKHFLRNVM

-191 LAPPAAEDL
+191 LAPAAMGDL
-200 MEAVGGYTAADVA
+200 LKAVGKYTTADVA

-236 AVESKI
+236 SVESKI
-242 QALFQIISRPGTP
+242 RALFQIISRPDTP

-292 LDPSLRNTAIPFIY
+292 LDPSLRNTAVPFIY
-306 NYVSEVGMDIMRKR
+306 NYVSEVGMDIMKKR

-359 ADAYVLILNEV
+359 VDAYVLILNEV
-370 ERVLRYGISERE
+370 ERVCQYGISDSE
-382 FRRSSGD
+382 FRKSSEEFID
-389 FMDGLEET
+389 RLDET
-397 YSRRSS
+397 YRRRSS
-403 LDNRYYRD
+403 LDNKYYRNI
-411 LCVSNFTDG
+411 CVSNFTDG
-420 YVMTGI
+420 YVMAGI
-426 ELYKSYIETAG
+426 ELYKSYIETAEN
-437 TVVDSSTV
+437 VVDSHTV
-445 ATFLSS
+445 SAFLSS
-451 VFSADSNRTVVC
+451 VFSVDSCRTVVC
-463 SSPEYSGGLEYFAVR
+463 SSPEPTGGLEYFAVN
-478 PEPYKEKYIPRRS
+478 PGPYVEKYFPRRS
-491 EPEYAA
+491 SQEYAA
-497 GSITDRT
+497 GSITERNS
-504 RFVNQSTGV
+504 FVNKSTGV

-522 TVAFRR
+522 VVAFRKM
-528 LDSEPGKVHFT
+528 DAEPGMVYFT
-539 AVARGGLSLSGDSL
+539 AVARGGVSLSGDSL

-567 VVGGMNMYGMQ
+567 LVGKMNMYGMQ
-578 RLQDSLGV
+578 RFQDSLGV

-594 GERRLSGSFPVDRME
+594 GERRLSGSFPVGRME
-609 DFLDVVAMYFEG
+609 DFLDIVAMYFEG
-621 AEPDYGTFGKF
+621 SEPDYRTFDKF
-632 RRMKEGCEPYALNS
+632 RRMEEGCGPYALNS

-655 QRDVR
+655 QRDIR
-660 TMSGELMAEEE
+660 SMSGVLTAEEE
-671 AGIAGLDYDA
+671 AGISELDYDA
-681 ALRFVNALFSNVSEF
+681 ALKFVNALFSNVSEF

-708 LLRAVYASLSGLP
+708 LLRSAYAGLSGLP

-733 GFFIASYDAAEEV
+733 SFFIASYDAAEEV

-753 RRLYSCKLTVP
+753 RWLYSCKLTVP

-813 EFRFT
+813 EFSFT
-818 TAGPVEDVEDMF
+818 TAEPVEDVEDIF
-830 ADILVSMAEKG
+830 ADILVNLAENRV
-841 ISKGEVAGV
+841 SDGEVAGV
-850 KRNMALKDRLRESR
+850 KRNMALKDKLRESR
-864 DYRYW
+864 DYKYW
-869 ESVLRNRFVNMKDFY
+869 EAVLRNRFVDMKDFY
-884 TRRSDAL
+884 TRRSAAL
-891 DAVTADQV
+891 DAVTAKQV
-899 NDLLFTVLDE
+899 NEYLYTILEE
-909 GSLSTLSVIPE
+909 GSLSTLSVVPE
-920 E
+920 

>member
-7 CVIILMTSAVLAS
+7 CVIVLMTSVVVAS
-20 AQLVGILEDDA
+20 AQLVGILEDDV
-31 RIVRGTMPNGL
+31 RIVRGVMPNGL
-42 AYYLVP
+42 VYYLVP

-59 FVQRNGLAM
+59 FIQRNGVAM

-75 MTYLMECM
+75 LTYLMECM

-102 MGLSRTDGLEIEAED
+102 MGLSRVNGLEIEAGD
-117 YYTTYSF
+117 YHTIYSF
-124 NNVPIGKNAS
+124 NDVPIGKNS
-134 VVDSMLL
+134 SMVDSMLL

-159 GKHFFRNMF
+159 GKHFLRNVM

-191 LAPPAAEDL
+191 LAPAAMGDL
-200 MEAVGGYTAADVA
+200 LKAVGKYTTADVA

-236 AVESKI
+236 SVESKI
-242 QALFQIISRPGTP
+242 RALFQIISRPDTP

-292 LDPSLRNTAIPFIY
+292 LDPSLRNTAVPFIY
-306 NYVSEVGMDIMRKR
+306 NYVSEVGMDIMKKR

-359 ADAYVLILNEV
+359 VDAYVLILNEV
-370 ERVLRYGISERE
+370 ERVCQYGISDSE
-382 FRRSSGD
+382 FRKSSEEFID
-389 FMDGLEET
+389 RLDET
-397 YSRRSS
+397 YRRRSS
-403 LDNRYYRD
+403 LDNKYYRNI
-411 LCVSNFTDG
+411 CVSNFTDG
-420 YVMTGI
+420 YVMAGI
-426 ELYKSYIETAG
+426 ELYKSYIETAEN
-437 TVVDSSTV
+437 VVDSHTV
-445 ATFLSS
+445 SAFLSS
-451 VFSADSNRTVVC
+451 VFSVDSCRTVVC
-463 SSPEYSGGLEYFAVR
+463 SSPEPTGGLEYFAVN
-478 PEPYKEKYIPRRS
+478 PGPYVEKYFPRRS
-491 EPEYAA
+491 SQEYAA
-497 GSITDRT
+497 GSITERNS
-504 RFVNQSTGV
+504 FVNKSTGV

-522 TVAFRR
+522 VVAFRKM
-528 LDSEPGKVHFT
+528 DAEPGMVYFT
-539 AVARGGLSLSGDSL
+539 AVARGGVSLSGDSL

-558 YINDVARIS
+558 YINDVARLS
-567 VVGGMNMYGMQ
+567 LVGKMNMYGMQ
-578 RLQDSLGV
+578 RFQDSLGV

-594 GERRLSGSFPVDRME
+594 GERRLSGSFPVERME
-609 DFLDVVAMYFEG
+609 DFLDIVAMYFEG
-621 AEPDYGTFGKF
+621 SEPDYRTFDKF
-632 RRMKEGCEPYALNS
+632 RRMEEGCAPYALNS

-655 QRDVR
+655 QRDIR
-660 TMSGELMAEEE
+660 SMSGVLTAEEE
-671 AGIAGLDYDA
+671 AGISELDYDA
-681 ALRFVNALFSNVSEF
+681 ALKFVNALFSNVSEF

-708 LLRAVYASLSGLP
+708 LLRSAYASLSGLP

-733 GFFIASYDAAEEV
+733 SFFIASYDAAEEV

-753 RRLYSCKLTVP
+753 RWLYSCKLTVP

-813 EFRFT
+813 EFSFT
-818 TAGPVEDVEDMF
+818 TAEPVEDVEDIF
-830 ADILVSMAEKG
+830 ADILVNLAENRV
-841 ISKGEVAGV
+841 SDGEVAGV
-850 KRNMALKDRLRESR
+850 KRNMALKDKLRESR
-864 DYRYW
+864 DYKYW
-869 ESVLRNRFVNMKDFY
+869 EAVLRNRFVDMKDFY
-884 TRRSDAL
+884 TRRSAAL
-891 DAVTADQV
+891 DAVTAKQV
-899 NDLLFTVLDE
+899 NEYLYTILEE
-909 GSLSTLSVIPE
+909 GSLSTLSVVPE
-920 E
+920 

>member
-7 CVIILMTSAVLAS
+7 CVMILMTSSVLAS

-31 RIVRGTMPNGL
+31 RIVRGIMPNGL
-42 AYYLVP
+42 VYYLVP

-59 FVQRNGLAM
+59 FVQRNGLAL

-117 YYTTYSF
+117 YHTTYSF

-191 LAPPAAEDL
+191 LAPAAIEDL
-200 MEAVGGYTAADVA
+200 LKAVDGYTAADVA

-242 QALFQIISRPGTP
+242 RALFQIIPRPGTP

-284 TFDYIADP
+284 TFDYIVDP

-306 NYVSEVGMDIMRKR
+306 NYVSEVGMDIMKKR

-349 LSVECAPEDY
+349 LSVECAPDDY
-359 ADAYVLILNEV
+359 VDAYVLILNEV
-370 ERVLRYGISERE
+370 ERVCQYGISDSE
-382 FRRSSGD
+382 FRKSSEEFID
-389 FMDGLEET
+389 RLDET
-397 YSRRSS
+397 YRRRSS
-403 LDNRYYRD
+403 LDNKYYRNI
-411 LCVSNFTDG
+411 CVSNFTDG
-420 YVMTGI
+420 YVMAGI
-426 ELYKSYIETAG
+426 ELYKSYIETAEN
-437 TVVDSSTV
+437 VVDSHTV
-445 ATFLSS
+445 SAFLSS
-451 VFSADSNRTVVC
+451 VFSVDSCRTVVC
-463 SSPEYSGGLEYFAVR
+463 SSPEPTGGLEYFAVN
-478 PEPYKEKYIPRRS
+478 PGPYVEKYFPRRS
-491 EPEYAA
+491 SQEYAA
-497 GSITDRT
+497 GSITERNS
-504 RFVNQSTGV
+504 FVNKSTGV

-522 TVAFRR
+522 VVAFRKM
-528 LDSEPGKVHFT
+528 DAEPGMVYFT
-539 AVARGGLSLSGDSL
+539 AVARGGVSLSGDSL

-567 VVGGMNMYGMQ
+567 LVGKMNMYGMQ
-578 RLQDSLGV
+578 RFQDSLGV

-594 GERRLSGSFPVDRME
+594 GERRLSGSFPVGRME
-609 DFLDVVAMYFEG
+609 DFLDIVAMYFEG
-621 AEPDYGTFGKF
+621 SEPDYRTFDKF
-632 RRMKEGCEPYALNS
+632 RRMEEGCGPYALNS

-655 QRDVR
+655 QRDIR
-660 TMSGELMAEEE
+660 SMSGVLTAEE
-671 AGIAGLDYDA
+671 AGISELDYDA
-681 ALRFVNALFSNVSEF
+681 ALKFVNALFSNVSEF

-708 LLRAVYASLSGLP
+708 LLRSAYASLSGLP

-733 GFFIASYDAAEEV
+733 SFFIASYDAAEEV

-753 RRLYSCKLTVP
+753 RWLYSCKLTVP

-776 VAGKVI
+776 VTGKVV

-813 EFRFT
+813 EFSFT
-818 TAGPVEDVEDMF
+818 TAEPVEDVEDIF
-830 ADILVSMAEKG
+830 ADILVNLAENRV
-841 ISKGEVAGV
+841 SDGEVAGV
-850 KRNMALKDRLRESR
+850 KRNMALKDKLRESR
-864 DYRYW
+864 DYKYW
-869 ESVLRNRFVNMKDFY
+869 EAVLRNRFVDMKDFY
-884 TRRSDAL
+884 TRRSAAL
-891 DAVTADQV
+891 DAVTAKQV
-899 NDLLFTVLDE
+899 NEYLYTILEE
-909 GSLSTLSVIPE
+909 GSLSTLSVVPE
-920 E
+920 

>member
-1 MKRIFL
+1 M
-7 CVIILMTSAVLAS
+7 ILMTSSVLAS
-20 AQLVGILEDDA
+20 AQLVGILEDDV
-31 RIVRGTMPNGL
+31 RIVRGVMPNGL
-42 AYYLVP
+42 VYYLVP

-59 FVQRNGLAM
+59 FIQRNGVAM

-75 MTYLMECM
+75 LTYLMECM

-102 MGLSRTDGLEIEAED
+102 MGLSRVNGLEIEAGD
-117 YYTTYSF
+117 YHTIYSF
-124 NNVPIGKNAS
+124 NDVPIGKNS
-134 VVDSMLL
+134 SMVDSMLL

-159 GKHFFRNMF
+159 GKHFLRNVM

-191 LAPPAAEDL
+191 LAPAAMGDL
-200 MEAVGGYTAADVA
+200 LKAVGKYTTADVA

-236 AVESKI
+236 SVESKI
-242 QALFQIISRPGTP
+242 RALFQIISRPDTP

-292 LDPSLRNTAIPFIY
+292 LDPSLRNTAVPFIY
-306 NYVSEVGMDIMRKR
+306 NYVSEVGMDIMKKR

-359 ADAYVLILNEV
+359 VDAYVLILNEV
-370 ERVLRYGISERE
+370 ERVCQYGISDSE
-382 FRRSSGD
+382 FRKSSEEFID
-389 FMDGLEET
+389 RLDET
-397 YSRRSS
+397 YRRRSS
-403 LDNRYYRD
+403 LDNKYYRNI
-411 LCVSNFTDG
+411 CVSNFTDG
-420 YVMTGI
+420 YVMAGI
-426 ELYKSYIETAG
+426 ELYKSYIETAEN
-437 TVVDSSTV
+437 VVDSHTV
-445 ATFLSS
+445 SAFLSS
-451 VFSADSNRTVVC
+451 VFSVDSCRTVVC
-463 SSPEYSGGLEYFAVR
+463 SSPEPTGGLEYFAVN
-478 PEPYKEKYIPRRS
+478 PGPYVEKYFPRRS
-491 EPEYAA
+491 SQEYAA
-497 GSITDRT
+497 GSITERNS
-504 RFVNQSTGV
+504 FVNKSTGV

-522 TVAFRR
+522 VVAFRKM
-528 LDSEPGKVHFT
+528 DAEPGMVYFT
-539 AVARGGLSLSGDSL
+539 AVARGGVSLSGDSL

-567 VVGGMNMYGMQ
+567 LVGKMNMYGMQ
-578 RLQDSLGV
+578 RFQDSLGV

-594 GERRLSGSFPVDRME
+594 GERRLSGSFPVGRME
-609 DFLDVVAMYFEG
+609 DFLDIVAMYFEG
-621 AEPDYGTFGKF
+621 SEPDYRTFDKF
-632 RRMKEGCEPYALNS
+632 RRMEEGCGPYALNS

-655 QRDVR
+655 QRDIR
-660 TMSGELMAEEE
+660 SMSGVLTAEEE
-671 AGIAGLDYDA
+671 AGISELDYDA
-681 ALRFVNALFSNVSEF
+681 ALKFVNALFSNVSEF

-708 LLRAVYASLSGLP
+708 LLRSAYASLSGLS

-733 GFFIASYDAAEEV
+733 SFFIASYDAAEEV

-753 RRLYSCKLTVP
+753 RWLYSCKLTVP

-813 EFRFT
+813 EFSFT
-818 TAGPVEDVEDMF
+818 TAEPVEDVEDIF
-830 ADILVSMAEKG
+830 ADILVNLAENRV
-841 ISKGEVAGV
+841 SDGEVAGV
-850 KRNMALKDRLRESR
+850 KRNMALKDKLRESR
-864 DYRYW
+864 DYKYW
-869 ESVLRNRFVNMKDFY
+869 EAVLRNRFVDMKDFY
-884 TRRSDAL
+884 TRRSAAL
-891 DAVTADQV
+891 DAVTAKQV
-899 NDLLFTVLDE
+899 NEYLYTILEE
-909 GSLSTLSVIPE
+909 GSLSTLSVVPE
-920 E
+920 

>member
-7 CVIILMTSAVLAS
+7 CVIVLMTSVVVAS
-20 AQLVGILEDDA
+20 AQLVGILEDDV
-31 RIVRGTMPNGL
+31 RIVRGVMPNGL
-42 AYYLVP
+42 VYYLVP

-59 FVQRNGLAM
+59 FIQRNGVAM

-75 MTYLMECM
+75 LTYLMECM

-102 MGLSRTDGLEIEAED
+102 MGLSRVNGLEIEAGD
-117 YYTTYSF
+117 YHTIYSF
-124 NNVPIGKNAS
+124 NDVPIGKNS
-134 VVDSMLL
+134 SMVDSMLL

-159 GKHFFRNMF
+159 GKHFLRNVM

-191 LAPPAAEDL
+191 LAPAAMGDL
-200 MEAVGGYTAADVA
+200 LKAVGKYTTADVA

-236 AVESKI
+236 SVESKI
-242 QALFQIISRPGTP
+242 RALFQIISRPDTP

-292 LDPSLRNTAIPFIY
+292 LDPSLRNTAVPFIY
-306 NYVSEVGMDIMRKR
+306 NYVSEVGMDIMKKR

-359 ADAYVLILNEV
+359 VDAYVLILNEV
-370 ERVLRYGISERE
+370 ERVCQYGISDSE
-382 FRRSSGD
+382 FRKSSEEFID
-389 FMDGLEET
+389 RLDET
-397 YSRRSS
+397 YRRRSS
-403 LDNRYYRD
+403 LDNKYYRNI
-411 LCVSNFTDG
+411 CVSNFTDG
-420 YVMTGI
+420 YVMAGI
-426 ELYKSYIETAG
+426 ELYKSYIETAEN
-437 TVVDSSTV
+437 VVDSHTV
-445 ATFLSS
+445 SAFLSS
-451 VFSADSNRTVVC
+451 VFSVDSCRTVVC
-463 SSPEYSGGLEYFAVR
+463 SSPEPTGGLEYFAVN
-478 PEPYKEKYIPRRS
+478 PGPYVEKYFPRRS
-491 EPEYAA
+491 SHEYAA
-497 GSITDRT
+497 GSITERNS
-504 RFVNQSTGV
+504 FVNKSTGV

-522 TVAFRR
+522 VVAFRKM
-528 LDSEPGKVHFT
+528 DAEPGMVYFT
-539 AVARGGLSLSGDSL
+539 AVARGGVSLSGDSL

-567 VVGGMNMYGMQ
+567 LVGKMNMYGMQ
-578 RLQDSLGV
+578 RFQDSLGV

-594 GERRLSGSFPVDRME
+594 GERRLSGSFPVERME
-609 DFLDVVAMYFEG
+609 DFLDIVAMYFEG
-621 AEPDYGTFGKF
+621 SEPDYRTFDKF
-632 RRMKEGCEPYALNS
+632 RRMEEGCGPYALNS

-655 QRDVR
+655 QRDIR
-660 TMSGELMAEEE
+660 SMSGVLTAEEE
-671 AGIAGLDYDA
+671 AGISELDYDA
-681 ALRFVNALFSNVSEF
+681 ALKFVNALFSNVSEF

-708 LLRAVYASLSGLP
+708 LLRSAYASLSGLP

-733 GFFIASYDAAEEV
+733 SFFIASYDAAEEV

-753 RRLYSCKLTVP
+753 RWLYSCKLTVP

-813 EFRFT
+813 EFSFT
-818 TAGPVEDVEDMF
+818 TAEPVEDVEDIF
-830 ADILVSMAEKG
+830 ADILVNLAENRV
-841 ISKGEVAGV
+841 SDGEVAGV
-850 KRNMALKDRLRESR
+850 KRNMALKDKLRESR
-864 DYRYW
+864 DYKYW
-869 ESVLRNRFVNMKDFY
+869 EAVLRNRFVDMKDFY
-884 TRRSDAL
+884 TRRSAAL
-891 DAVTADQV
+891 DAVTAKQV
-899 NDLLFTVLDE
+899 NEYLYTILEE
-909 GSLSTLSVIPE
+909 GSLSTLSVVPE
-920 E
+920 

>member
-7 CVIILMTSAVLAS
+7 CVIVLMTSVVVAS
-20 AQLVGILEDDA
+20 AQLVGILEDDV
-31 RIVRGTMPNGL
+31 RIVRGVMPNGL
-42 AYYLVP
+42 VYYLVP

-59 FVQRNGLAM
+59 FIQRNGVAM

-75 MTYLMECM
+75 LTYLMECM

-102 MGLSRTDGLEIEAED
+102 MGLSRVNGLEIEAGD
-117 YYTTYSF
+117 YHTIYSF
-124 NNVPIGKNAS
+124 NDVPIGKNS
-134 VVDSMLL
+134 SMVDSMLL

-159 GKHFFRNMF
+159 GKHFLRNVM

-191 LAPPAAEDL
+191 LAPAAMGDL
-200 MEAVGGYTAADVA
+200 LKAVGKYTTADVA

-236 AVESKI
+236 SVESKI
-242 QALFQIISRPGTP
+242 RALFQIISRPDTP

-292 LDPSLRNTAIPFIY
+292 LAPSLRNTAVPFIY
-306 NYVSEVGMDIMRKR
+306 NYVSEVGMDIMKKR

-359 ADAYVLILNEV
+359 VDAYVLILNEV
-370 ERVLRYGISERE
+370 ERVCQYGISDSE
-382 FRRSSGD
+382 FRKSSEEFID
-389 FMDGLEET
+389 RLDET
-397 YSRRSS
+397 YRRRSS
-403 LDNRYYRD
+403 LDNKYYRNI
-411 LCVSNFTDG
+411 CVSNFTDG
-420 YVMTGI
+420 YVMAGI
-426 ELYKSYIETAG
+426 ELYKSYIETADN
-437 TVVDSSTV
+437 VVDSHTV
-445 ATFLSS
+445 SAFLSS
-451 VFSADSNRTVVC
+451 VFSVDSCRTVVC
-463 SSPEYSGGLEYFAVR
+463 SSPEPTGGLEYFAVN
-478 PEPYKEKYIPRRS
+478 PGPYVEKYFPRRS
-491 EPEYAA
+491 SQEYAA
-497 GSITDRT
+497 GSITERNS
-504 RFVNQSTGV
+504 FVNKSTGV

-522 TVAFRR
+522 VVAFRKM
-528 LDSEPGKVHFT
+528 DAEPGMVYFT
-539 AVARGGLSLSGDSL
+539 AVARGGVSLSGDSL

-567 VVGGMNMYGMQ
+567 LVGKMNMYGMQ
-578 RLQDSLGV
+578 RFQDSLGV

-594 GERRLSGSFPVDRME
+594 GERRLSGSFPVGRME
-609 DFLDVVAMYFEG
+609 DFLDIVAMYFEG
-621 AEPDYGTFGKF
+621 SEPDYRTFDKF
-632 RRMKEGCEPYALNS
+632 RRMEEGCGPYALNS

-655 QRDVR
+655 QRDIR
-660 TMSGELMAEEE
+660 SMSGVLTAEEE
-671 AGIAGLDYDA
+671 AGISELDYDA
-681 ALRFVNALFSNVSEF
+681 ALKFVNALFSNVSEF

-708 LLRAVYASLSGLP
+708 LLRSAYASLSGLP

-733 GFFIASYDAAEEV
+733 SFFIASYDAAEEV

-753 RRLYSCKLTVP
+753 RWLYSCKLTVP

-776 VAGKVI
+776 VTGKVV

-813 EFRFT
+813 EFSFT
-818 TAGPVEDVEDMF
+818 TAEPVEDVEDIF
-830 ADILVSMAEKG
+830 ADILVNLAENRV
-841 ISKGEVAGV
+841 SDGEVAGV
-850 KRNMALKDRLRESR
+850 KRNMALKDKLRESR
-864 DYRYW
+864 DYKYW
-869 ESVLRNRFVNMKDFY
+869 EAVLRNRFVDMKDFY
-884 TRRSDAL
+884 TRRSAAL
-891 DAVTADQV
+891 DAVTAKQV
-899 NDLLFTVLDE
+899 NEYLYTILEE
-909 GSLSTLSVIPE
+909 GSLSTLSVVPE
-920 E
+920 

>member
-7 CVIILMTSAVLAS
+7 CVIVLMTSVVVAS
-20 AQLVGILEDDA
+20 AQLVGILEDDV
-31 RIVRGTMPNGL
+31 RIVRGVMPNGL
-42 AYYLVP
+42 VYYLVP

-59 FVQRNGLAM
+59 FIQRNGVAM

-75 MTYLMECM
+75 LTYLMECM

-102 MGLSRTDGLEIEAED
+102 MGLSRVNGLEIEAGD
-117 YYTTYSF
+117 YHTIYSF
-124 NNVPIGKNAS
+124 NDVPIGKNS
-134 VVDSMLL
+134 SMVDSMLL

-159 GKHFFRNMF
+159 GKHFLRNVM

-191 LAPPAAEDL
+191 LAPAAMGDL
-200 MEAVGGYTAADVA
+200 LKAVGKYTTADVA

-236 AVESKI
+236 SVESKI
-242 QALFQIISRPGTP
+242 RALFQIISRPDTP

-292 LDPSLRNTAIPFIY
+292 LDPSLRNTAVPFIY
-306 NYVSEVGMDIMRKR
+306 NYVSEVGMDIMKKR

-359 ADAYVLILNEV
+359 VDAYVLILNEV
-370 ERVLRYGISERE
+370 ERVCQYGISDSE
-382 FRRSSGD
+382 FRKSSEEFID
-389 FMDGLEET
+389 RLDET
-397 YSRRSS
+397 YRRRSS
-403 LDNRYYRD
+403 LDNKYYRNI
-411 LCVSNFTDG
+411 CVSNFTDG
-420 YVMTGI
+420 YVMAGI
-426 ELYKSYIETAG
+426 ELYKSYIETAEN
-437 TVVDSSTV
+437 VVDSHTV
-445 ATFLSS
+445 SAFLSS
-451 VFSADSNRTVVC
+451 VFSVDSCRTVVC
-463 SSPEYSGGLEYFAVR
+463 SSPEPTGGLEYFAVN
-478 PEPYKEKYIPRRS
+478 PGPYVEKYFPRRFS
-491 EPEYAA
+491 QEYAA
-497 GSITDRT
+497 GSITERNS
-504 RFVNQSTGV
+504 FVNKSTGV
-513 VSRRLPNGA
+513 VSGRLPNGA
-522 TVAFRR
+522 VVAFRKM
-528 LDSEPGKVHFT
+528 DAEPGMVYFT
-539 AVARGGLSLSGDSL
+539 AVARGGVSLSGDSL

-567 VVGGMNMYGMQ
+567 LVGKMNMYGMQ
-578 RLQDSLGV
+578 RFQDSLGV

-594 GERRLSGSFPVDRME
+594 GERRLSGSFPVGRME
-609 DFLDVVAMYFEG
+609 DFLDIVAMYFEG
-621 AEPDYGTFGKF
+621 SEPDYRTFDKF
-632 RRMKEGCEPYALNS
+632 RRMEEGCGPYALNS

-655 QRDVR
+655 QRDIR
-660 TMSGELMAEEE
+660 SMSGVLTAEEE
-671 AGIAGLDYDA
+671 AGISELDYDA
-681 ALRFVNALFSNVSEF
+681 ALKFVNALFSNVSEF

-708 LLRAVYASLSGLP
+708 LLRSAYAGLSGLP

-733 GFFIASYDAAEEV
+733 SFFIASYDAAEEV

-753 RRLYSCKLTVP
+753 RWLYSCKLTVP

-813 EFRFT
+813 EFSFT
-818 TAGPVEDVEDMF
+818 TAEPVEDVEDIF
-830 ADILVSMAEKG
+830 ADILVNLAENRV
-841 ISKGEVAGV
+841 SDGEVAGV
-850 KRNMALKDRLRESR
+850 KRNMALKDKLRESR
-864 DYRYW
+864 DYKYW
-869 ESVLRNRFVNMKDFY
+869 EAVLRNRFVDMKDFY
-884 TRRSDAL
+884 TRRSAAL
-891 DAVTADQV
+891 DAVTAKQV
-899 NDLLFTVLDE
+899 NEYLYTILEE
-909 GSLSTLSVIPE
+909 GSLSTLSVVPE
-920 E
+920 

>member
-1 MKRIFL
+1 M
-7 CVIILMTSAVLAS
+7 ILMTSSVLAS

-31 RIVRGTMPNGL
+31 RIVRGIMPNGL
-42 AYYLVP
+42 VYYLVP

-59 FVQRNGLAM
+59 FVQRNGLAL

-117 YYTTYSF
+117 YHTTYSF

-191 LAPPAAEDL
+191 LAPAAIEDL
-200 MEAVGGYTAADVA
+200 LKAVDGYTAADVA

-242 QALFQIISRPGTP
+242 RALFQIIPRPGTP

-284 TFDYIADP
+284 TFDYIVDP

-306 NYVSEVGMDIMRKR
+306 NYVSEVGMDIMKKR

-349 LSVECAPEDY
+349 LSVECAPDDY
-359 ADAYVLILNEV
+359 VDAYVLILNEV
-370 ERVLRYGISERE
+370 ERVCQYGISDSE
-382 FRRSSGD
+382 FRKSSEEFID
-389 FMDGLEET
+389 RLDET
-397 YSRRSS
+397 YRRRSS
-403 LDNRYYRD
+403 LDNKYYRNI
-411 LCVSNFTDG
+411 CVSNFTDG
-420 YVMTGI
+420 YVMAGI
-426 ELYKSYIETAG
+426 ELYKSYIETAEN
-437 TVVDSSTV
+437 VVDSHTV
-445 ATFLSS
+445 SAFLSS
-451 VFSADSNRTVVC
+451 VFSVDSCRTVVC
-463 SSPEYSGGLEYFAVR
+463 SSPEPTGGLEYFAVN
-478 PEPYKEKYIPRRS
+478 PGPYVEKYFPRRS
-491 EPEYAA
+491 SQEYAA
-497 GSITDRT
+497 GSITERNS
-504 RFVNQSTGV
+504 FVNKSTGV

-522 TVAFRR
+522 VVAFRKM
-528 LDSEPGKVHFT
+528 DAEPGMVYFT
-539 AVARGGLSLSGDSL
+539 AVARGGVSLSGDSL

-567 VVGGMNMYGMQ
+567 LVGKMNMYGMQ
-578 RLQDSLGV
+578 RFQDSLGV

-594 GERRLSGSFPVDRME
+594 GERRLSGSFPVGRME
-609 DFLDVVAMYFEG
+609 DFLDIVAMYFEG
-621 AEPDYGTFGKF
+621 SEPDYRTFDKF
-632 RRMKEGCEPYALNS
+632 RRMEEGCGPYALNS

-655 QRDVR
+655 QRDIR
-660 TMSGELMAEEE
+660 SMSGVLTAEE
-671 AGIAGLDYDA
+671 AGISELDYDA
-681 ALRFVNALFSNVSEF
+681 ALKFVNALFSNVSEF

-708 LLRAVYASLSGLP
+708 LLRSAYASLSGLP

-733 GFFIASYDAAEEV
+733 SFFIASYDAAEEV

-753 RRLYSCKLTVP
+753 RWLYSCKLTVP

-776 VAGKVI
+776 VTGKVV

-813 EFRFT
+813 EFSFT
-818 TAGPVEDVEDMF
+818 TAEPVEDVEDIF
-830 ADILVSMAEKG
+830 ADILVNLAENRV
-841 ISKGEVAGV
+841 SDGEVAGV
-850 KRNMALKDRLRESR
+850 KRNMALKDKLRESR
-864 DYRYW
+864 DYKYW
-869 ESVLRNRFVNMKDFY
+869 EAVLRNRFVDMKDFY
-884 TRRSDAL
+884 TRRSAAL
-891 DAVTADQV
+891 DAVTAKQV
-899 NDLLFTVLDE
+899 NEYLYTILEE
-909 GSLSTLSVIPE
+909 GSLSTLSVVPE
-920 E
+920 

>member
-7 CVIILMTSAVLAS
+7 CVIVLMTSVVVAS
-20 AQLVGILEDDA
+20 AQLVGILEDDV
-31 RIVRGTMPNGL
+31 RIVRGVMPNGL
-42 AYYLVP
+42 VYYLVP

-59 FVQRNGLAM
+59 FIQRNGVAM

-75 MTYLMECM
+75 LTYLMECM

-102 MGLSRTDGLEIEAED
+102 MGLSRVNGLEIEAGD
-117 YYTTYSF
+117 YHTIYSF
-124 NNVPIGKNAS
+124 NDVPIGKNS
-134 VVDSMLL
+134 SMVDSMLL

-159 GKHFFRNMF
+159 GKHFLRNVM

-191 LAPPAAEDL
+191 LAPAAMGDL
-200 MEAVGGYTAADVA
+200 LKAVGKYTTADVA

-236 AVESKI
+236 SVESKI
-242 QALFQIISRPGTP
+242 RALFQIISRPDTP

-292 LDPSLRNTAIPFIY
+292 LDPSLRNTAVPFIY
-306 NYVSEVGMDIMRKR
+306 NYVSEVGMDIMKKR

-359 ADAYVLILNEV
+359 VDAYVLILNEV
-370 ERVLRYGISERE
+370 ERVCQYGISDSE
-382 FRRSSGD
+382 FRKSSEEFID
-389 FMDGLEET
+389 RLDET
-397 YSRRSS
+397 YRRRSS
-403 LDNRYYRD
+403 LDNKYYRNI
-411 LCVSNFTDG
+411 CVSNFTDG
-420 YVMTGI
+420 YVMAGI
-426 ELYKSYIETAG
+426 ELYKSYIETAEN
-437 TVVDSSTV
+437 VVDSHTV
-445 ATFLSS
+445 SAFLSS
-451 VFSADSNRTVVC
+451 VFSVDSCRTVVC
-463 SSPEYSGGLEYFAVR
+463 SSPEPTGGLEYFAVN
-478 PEPYKEKYIPRRS
+478 PGPYVEKYFPRRS
-491 EPEYAA
+491 SQEYAA
-497 GSITDRT
+497 GSITERNS
-504 RFVNQSTGV
+504 FVNKSTGV

-522 TVAFRR
+522 VVAFRKM
-528 LDSEPGKVHFT
+528 DAEPGMVYFT
-539 AVARGGLSLSGDSL
+539 AVARGGVSLSGDSL

-558 YINDVARIS
+558 YINDIARIS
-567 VVGGMNMYGMQ
+567 LVGKMNMYGMQ
-578 RLQDSLGV
+578 RFQDSLGV

-594 GERRLSGSFPVDRME
+594 GERRLSGSFPVERME
-609 DFLDVVAMYFEG
+609 DFLDIVAMYFEG
-621 AEPDYGTFGKF
+621 SEPDYRTFDKF
-632 RRMKEGCEPYALNS
+632 RRMEEGCGPYALNS

-655 QRDVR
+655 QRDIR
-660 TMSGELMAEEE
+660 SMSGVLTAEEE
-671 AGIAGLDYDA
+671 AGISELDYDA
-681 ALRFVNALFSNVSEF
+681 ALKFVNALFSNVSEF

-708 LLRAVYASLSGLP
+708 LLRSAYASLSGLP

-733 GFFIASYDAAEEV
+733 SFFIASYDAAEEV

-753 RRLYSCKLTVP
+753 RWLYSCKLTVP

-813 EFRFT
+813 EFSFT
-818 TAGPVEDVEDMF
+818 TAGPVEDVEDIF
-830 ADILVSMAEKG
+830 ADILVNLAENRV
-841 ISKGEVAGV
+841 SDGEVAGV
-850 KRNMALKDRLRESR
+850 KRNMALKDKLRESR
-864 DYRYW
+864 DYKYW
-869 ESVLRNRFVNMKDFY
+869 EAVLRNRFVDMKDFY
-884 TRRSDAL
+884 TRRSAAL
-891 DAVTADQV
+891 DAVTAKQV
-899 NDLLFTVLDE
+899 NEYLYTILEE
-909 GSLSTLSVIPE
+909 GSLSTLSVVPE
-920 E
+920 

>member
-7 CVIILMTSAVLAS
+7 CVIVLMTSVVVAS
-20 AQLVGILEDDA
+20 AQLVGILEDDV
-31 RIVRGTMPNGL
+31 RIVRGVMPNGL
-42 AYYLVP
+42 VYYLVP

-59 FVQRNGLAM
+59 FIQRNGVAM

-75 MTYLMECM
+75 LTYLMECM

-102 MGLSRTDGLEIEAED
+102 MGLSRVNGLEIEAGD
-117 YYTTYSF
+117 YHTIYSF
-124 NNVPIGKNAS
+124 NDVPIGKNS
-134 VVDSMLL
+134 SMVDSMLL

-159 GKHFFRNMF
+159 GKHFLRNVM

-191 LAPPAAEDL
+191 LAPAAMGDL
-200 MEAVGGYTAADVA
+200 LKAVGKYTTADVA

-236 AVESKI
+236 SVESKI
-242 QALFQIISRPGTP
+242 RALFQIISRPDTP

-292 LDPSLRNTAIPFIY
+292 LDPSLRNTAVPFIY
-306 NYVSEVGMDIMRKR
+306 NYVSEVGMDIVKKR

-349 LSVECAPEDY
+349 LSLECAPEDY
-359 ADAYVLILNEV
+359 VDAYVLILNEV
-370 ERVLRYGISERE
+370 ERVCQYGISDSE
-382 FRRSSGD
+382 FRKSSEEFID
-389 FMDGLEET
+389 RLDET
-397 YSRRSS
+397 YRRRSS
-403 LDNRYYRD
+403 LDNKYYRNI
-411 LCVSNFTDG
+411 CVSNFTDG
-420 YVMTGI
+420 YVMAGI
-426 ELYKSYIETAG
+426 ELYKSYIETADN
-437 TVVDSSTV
+437 VVDSHTV
-445 ATFLSS
+445 SAFLSS
-451 VFSADSNRTVVC
+451 VFSVDSCRTVVC
-463 SSPEYSGGLEYFAVR
+463 SSPEPTGGLEYFAVN
-478 PEPYKEKYIPRRS
+478 PGPYVEKYFPRRS
-491 EPEYAA
+491 FQEYAA
-497 GSITDRT
+497 GSITERNS
-504 RFVNQSTGV
+504 FVNKSTGV

-522 TVAFRR
+522 VVAFRKM
-528 LDSEPGKVHFT
+528 DAEPGMVYFT
-539 AVARGGLSLSGDSL
+539 AVARGGVSLSGDSL

-567 VVGGMNMYGMQ
+567 LVGKMNMYGMQ
-578 RLQDSLGV
+578 RFQDSLGV

-594 GERRLSGSFPVDRME
+594 GERRLSGSFPVGRME
-609 DFLDVVAMYFEG
+609 DFLDIVAMYFEG
-621 AEPDYGTFGKF
+621 SEPDYRTFDKF
-632 RRMKEGCEPYALNS
+632 RRMEEGCGPYALNS

-655 QRDVR
+655 QRDIR
-660 TMSGELMAEEE
+660 SMSGVLTAEEE
-671 AGIAGLDYDA
+671 AGISELDYDA
-681 ALRFVNALFSNVSEF
+681 ALKFVNALFSNVSEF

-708 LLRAVYASLSGLP
+708 LLRSAYASLSGLP

-733 GFFIASYDAAEEV
+733 SFFIASYDAAEEV

-753 RRLYSCKLTVP
+753 RWLYSCKLTVP

-776 VAGKVI
+776 VTGKVV

-813 EFRFT
+813 EFSFT
-818 TAGPVEDVEDMF
+818 TAEPVEDVEDIF
-830 ADILVSMAEKG
+830 ADILVNLAENRV
-841 ISKGEVAGV
+841 SDGEVAGV
-850 KRNMALKDRLRESR
+850 KRNMALKDKLRESR
-864 DYRYW
+864 DYKYW
-869 ESVLRNRFVNMKDFY
+869 EAVLRNRFVDMKDFY
-884 TRRSDAL
+884 TRRSAAL
-891 DAVTADQV
+891 DAVTAKQV
-899 NDLLFTVLDE
+899 NEYLYTILEE
-909 GSLSTLSVIPE
+909 GSLSTLSVVPE
-920 E
+920 

>member
-7 CVIILMTSAVLAS
+7 CVIVLMTSVVVAS
-20 AQLVGILEDDA
+20 AQLVGILEDDV
-31 RIVRGTMPNGL
+31 RIVRGVMPNGL
-42 AYYLVP
+42 VYYLVP

-59 FVQRNGLAM
+59 FIQRNGVAM

-75 MTYLMECM
+75 LTYLMECM

-102 MGLSRTDGLEIEAED
+102 MGLSRVNGLEIEAGD
-117 YYTTYSF
+117 YHTIYSF
-124 NNVPIGKNAS
+124 NDVPIGKNS
-134 VVDSMLL
+134 SMVDSMLL

-159 GKHFFRNMF
+159 GKHFLRNVM

-191 LAPPAAEDL
+191 LAPAAIGDL
-200 MEAVGGYTAADVA
+200 LKAVGKYTTADVA

-236 AVESKI
+236 SVESKI
-242 QALFQIISRPGTP
+242 RALFQIISRPDTP

-292 LDPSLRNTAIPFIY
+292 LDPSLRNTAVPFIY
-306 NYVSEVGMDIMRKR
+306 NYVSEVGMDIMKKR

-359 ADAYVLILNEV
+359 VDAYVLILNEV
-370 ERVLRYGISERE
+370 ERVCQYGISDSE
-382 FRRSSGD
+382 FRKSSEEFID
-389 FMDGLEET
+389 RLDET
-397 YSRRSS
+397 YRRRSS
-403 LDNRYYRD
+403 LDNKYYRNI
-411 LCVSNFTDG
+411 CVSNFTDG
-420 YVMTGI
+420 YVMAGI
-426 ELYKSYIETAG
+426 ELYKSYIETAEN
-437 TVVDSSTV
+437 VVDSHTV
-445 ATFLSS
+445 SAFLSS
-451 VFSADSNRTVVC
+451 VFSVDSCRTVVC
-463 SSPEYSGGLEYFAVR
+463 SSPEPTGGLEYFAVN
-478 PEPYKEKYIPRRS
+478 PGPYVEKYFPRRS
-491 EPEYAA
+491 SQEYAA
-497 GSITDRT
+497 GSITERNS
-504 RFVNQSTGV
+504 FVNKSTGV

-522 TVAFRR
+522 VVAFRKM
-528 LDSEPGKVHFT
+528 DAEPGMVYFT
-539 AVARGGLSLSGDSL
+539 AVARGGVSLSGDSL

-567 VVGGMNMYGMQ
+567 LVGKMNMYGMQ
-578 RLQDSLGV
+578 RFQDSLGV

-594 GERRLSGSFPVDRME
+594 GERRLSGSFPVGRME
-609 DFLDVVAMYFEG
+609 DFLDIVAMYFEG
-621 AEPDYGTFGKF
+621 SEPDYRTFDKF
-632 RRMKEGCEPYALNS
+632 RRMEEGCGPYALNS

-655 QRDVR
+655 QRDIR
-660 TMSGELMAEEE
+660 SMSGVLTAEEE
-671 AGIAGLDYDA
+671 AGISELDYDA
-681 ALRFVNALFSNVSEF
+681 ALKFVNALFSNVSEF

-708 LLRAVYASLSGLP
+708 LLRSAYASLSGLP

-733 GFFIASYDAAEEV
+733 SFFIASYDAAEEV

-753 RRLYSCKLTVP
+753 RWLYSCKLTVP

-813 EFRFT
+813 EFSFT
-818 TAGPVEDVEDMF
+818 TAEPVEDVEDIF
-830 ADILVSMAEKG
+830 ADILVNLAENRV
-841 ISKGEVAGV
+841 SDGEVAGV
-850 KRNMALKDRLRESR
+850 KRNMALKDKLRESR
-864 DYRYW
+864 DYKYW
-869 ESVLRNRFVNMKDFY
+869 EAVLRNRFVDMKDFY
-884 TRRSDAL
+884 TRRSAAL
-891 DAVTADQV
+891 DAVTAKQV
-899 NDLLFTVLDE
+899 NEYLYTILEE
-909 GSLSTLSVIPE
+909 GSLSTLSVVPE
-920 E
+920 

>member
-7 CVIILMTSAVLAS
+7 CVIVLMTSVVVAS
-20 AQLVGILEDDA
+20 AQLVGILEDDV
-31 RIVRGTMPNGL
+31 RIVRGVMPNGL
-42 AYYLVP
+42 VYYLVP

-59 FVQRNGLAM
+59 FIQRNGVAM

-75 MTYLMECM
+75 LTYLMECM

-102 MGLSRTDGLEIEAED
+102 MGLSRVNGLEIEAGD
-117 YYTTYSF
+117 YHTIYSF
-124 NNVPIGKNAS
+124 NDVPIGKNS
-134 VVDSMLL
+134 SMVDSMLL

-159 GKHFFRNMF
+159 GKHFLRNVM

-191 LAPPAAEDL
+191 LAPAAMGDL
-200 MEAVGGYTAADVA
+200 LKAVGKYTTADVA

-236 AVESKI
+236 SVESKI
-242 QALFQIISRPGTP
+242 RALFQIISRPDTP

-292 LDPSLRNTAIPFIY
+292 LDPSLRNTAVPFIY
-306 NYVSEVGMDIMRKR
+306 NYVSEVGMDIMKKR

-359 ADAYVLILNEV
+359 VDAYVLILNEV
-370 ERVLRYGISERE
+370 ERVCQYGISDSE
-382 FRRSSGD
+382 FRKSSEEFID
-389 FMDGLEET
+389 RLDET
-397 YSRRSS
+397 YRRRSS
-403 LDNRYYRD
+403 LDNKYYRNI
-411 LCVSNFTDG
+411 CVSNFTDG
-420 YVMTGI
+420 YVMAGI
-426 ELYKSYIETAG
+426 ELYKSYIETAEN
-437 TVVDSSTV
+437 VVDSHTV
-445 ATFLSS
+445 SAFLSS
-451 VFSADSNRTVVC
+451 VFSVDSCRTVVC
-463 SSPEYSGGLEYFAVR
+463 SSPEPTGGLEYFAVN
-478 PEPYKEKYIPRRS
+478 PGPYVEKYFPRRS
-491 EPEYAA
+491 SQEYAA
-497 GSITDRT
+497 GSITERNS
-504 RFVNQSTGV
+504 FVNKSTGV
-513 VSRRLPNGA
+513 VSGRLPNGA
-522 TVAFRR
+522 VVAFRKM
-528 LDSEPGKVHFT
+528 DAEPGMVYFT
-539 AVARGGLSLSGDSL
+539 AVARGGVSLSGDSL

-567 VVGGMNMYGMQ
+567 LVGKMNMYGMQ
-578 RLQDSLGV
+578 RFQDSLGV

-594 GERRLSGSFPVDRME
+594 GERRLSGSFPVGRME
-609 DFLDVVAMYFEG
+609 DFLDIVAMYFEG
-621 AEPDYGTFGKF
+621 SEPDYRTFDKF
-632 RRMKEGCEPYALNS
+632 RRMEEGCGPYALNS

-655 QRDVR
+655 QRDIR
-660 TMSGELMAEEE
+660 SMSGVLTAEEE
-671 AGIAGLDYDA
+671 AGISELDYDA
-681 ALRFVNALFSNVSEF
+681 ALKFVNALFSNVSEF

-708 LLRAVYASLSGLP
+708 LLRSAYAGLSGLP

-733 GFFIASYDAAEEV
+733 SFFIASYDAAEEV

-753 RRLYSCKLTVP
+753 RWLYSCKLTVP

-813 EFRFT
+813 EFSFT
-818 TAGPVEDVEDMF
+818 TAEPVEDVEDIF
-830 ADILVSMAEKG
+830 ADILVNLAENRV
-841 ISKGEVAGV
+841 SDGEVAGV
-850 KRNMALKDRLRESR
+850 KRNMALKDKLRESR
-864 DYRYW
+864 DYKYW
-869 ESVLRNRFVNMKDFY
+869 EAVLRNRFVDMKDFY
-884 TRRSDAL
+884 TRRSAAL
-891 DAVTADQV
+891 DAVTAKQV
-899 NDLLFTVLDE
+899 NEYLYTILEE
-909 GSLSTLSVIPE
+909 GSLSTLSVVPE
-920 E
+920 

>member
-7 CVIILMTSAVLAS
+7 CVMILMTSSVLAS

-42 AYYLVP
+42 VYYLVP

-59 FVQRNGLAM
+59 FVQRNGLAL

-117 YYTTYSF
+117 YHTTYSF

-191 LAPPAAEDL
+191 LAPAAIGDL
-200 MEAVGGYTAADVA
+200 LKAVDGYTAADVA

-242 QALFQIISRPGTP
+242 RALFQIIPRPGTP

-284 TFDYIADP
+284 TFDYIVDP

-306 NYVSEVGMDIMRKR
+306 NYVSEVGMDIMKKR

-349 LSVECAPEDY
+349 LSVECAPDDY
-359 ADAYVLILNEV
+359 VDAYVLILNEV
-370 ERVLRYGISERE
+370 ERVLQYGVSDRE

-389 FMDGLEET
+389 FIDGLEDT

-403 LDNRYYRD
+403 LDNRYYRN

-437 TVVDSSTV
+437 DVVDSSTV
-445 ATFLSS
+445 TAFLSS
-451 VFSADSNRTVVC
+451 VFSADSCRTVVC
-463 SSPEYSGGLEYFAVR
+463 ASPEPAGGLEYFAVR
-478 PEPYKEKYIPRRS
+478 PGPYREKYVSRRP
-491 EPEYAA
+491 ELEYAA

-504 RFVNQSTGV
+504 RFVNKSTGV
-513 VSRRLPNGA
+513 VSRRLSNGA
-522 TVAFRR
+522 TVAFRK

-539 AVARGGLSLSGDSL
+539 AVARGGLSLSEDSL

-586 SLERTVSV
+586 SL
-594 GERRLSGSFPVDRME
+594 RLSGSFPVEHME
-609 DFLDVVAMYFEG
+609 DFLDIVAMYFEG
-621 AEPDYGTFGKF
+621 SEPDYLTFDKF
-632 RRMKEGCEPYALNS
+632 RRMEEGCAPYALNS

-655 QRDVR
+655 QRDIR
-660 TMSGELMAEEE
+660 TMSGELIAEEE

-708 LLRAVYASLSGLP
+708 LLGAVYTSLSGLP

-733 GFFIASYDAAEEV
+733 SFFIASYDAAEEV

-753 RRLYSCKLTVP
+753 RWLYSCKLTVP

-776 VAGKVI
+776 VTGKVV

-813 EFRFT
+813 EFSFT
-818 TAGPVEDVEDMF
+818 TAEPVEDVEEMF
-830 ADILVSMAEKG
+830 ADILVALAEKG
-841 ISKGEVAGV
+841 VSEGEVAGV

-884 TRRSDAL
+884 TRRSAAL
-891 DAVTADQV
+891 DAVTARQV

-920 E
+920 K

>member
-7 CVIILMTSAVLAS
+7 CVIVLMTSVVVAS
-20 AQLVGILEDDA
+20 AQLVGILEDDV
-31 RIVRGTMPNGL
+31 RIVRGVMPNGL
-42 AYYLVP
+42 VYYLVP

-59 FVQRNGLAM
+59 FIQRNGVAM

-75 MTYLMECM
+75 LTYLMECM

-102 MGLSRTDGLEIEAED
+102 MGLSRANGLEIEAGD
-117 YYTTYSF
+117 YHTIYSF
-124 NNVPIGKNAS
+124 NDVPIGKNS
-134 VVDSMLL
+134 SMVDSMLL

-159 GKHFFRNMF
+159 GKHFLRNVM

-191 LAPPAAEDL
+191 LAPAAMGDL
-200 MEAVGGYTAADVA
+200 LKAVGKYTTADVA

-236 AVESKI
+236 SVESKI
-242 QALFQIISRPGTP
+242 RALFQIISRPDTP

-292 LDPSLRNTAIPFIY
+292 LDPSLRNTAVPFIY
-306 NYVSEVGMDIMRKR
+306 NYVSEVGMDIMKKR

-359 ADAYVLILNEV
+359 VDAYVLILNEV
-370 ERVLRYGISERE
+370 ERVCQYGISDSE
-382 FRRSSGD
+382 FRKSSEEFID
-389 FMDGLEET
+389 RLDET
-397 YSRRSS
+397 YRRRSS
-403 LDNRYYRD
+403 LDNKYYRNI
-411 LCVSNFTDG
+411 CVSNFTDG
-420 YVMTGI
+420 YVMAGI
-426 ELYKSYIETAG
+426 ELYKSYIETAEN
-437 TVVDSSTV
+437 VVDSHTV
-445 ATFLSS
+445 SAFLSS
-451 VFSADSNRTVVC
+451 VFSVDSCRTVVC
-463 SSPEYSGGLEYFAVR
+463 SSPEPTGGLEYFAVN
-478 PEPYKEKYIPRRS
+478 PGPYVEKYFPRRS
-491 EPEYAA
+491 SQEYAA
-497 GSITDRT
+497 GSITERNS
-504 RFVNQSTGV
+504 FVNKSTGV

-522 TVAFRR
+522 VVAFRKM
-528 LDSEPGKVHFT
+528 DAEPGMVYFT
-539 AVARGGLSLSGDSL
+539 AVARGGVSLSGDSL

-567 VVGGMNMYGMQ
+567 LVGKMNMYGMQ
-578 RLQDSLGV
+578 RFQDSLGV

-594 GERRLSGSFPVDRME
+594 GERRLSGSFPVGRME
-609 DFLDVVAMYFEG
+609 DFLDIVAMYFEG
-621 AEPDYGTFGKF
+621 SEPDYRTFDKF
-632 RRMKEGCEPYALNS
+632 RRMEEGCGPYALNS

-655 QRDVR
+655 QRDIR
-660 TMSGELMAEEE
+660 SMSGVLTAEEE
-671 AGIAGLDYDA
+671 AGISELDYDA
-681 ALRFVNALFSNVSEF
+681 ALKFVNALFSNVSEF

-708 LLRAVYASLSGLP
+708 LLRSAYASLSGLP

-733 GFFIASYDAAEEV
+733 SFFIASYDAAEEV

-753 RRLYSCKLTVP
+753 RWLYSCKLTVP

-813 EFRFT
+813 EFSFT
-818 TAGPVEDVEDMF
+818 TAEPVEDVEDIF
-830 ADILVSMAEKG
+830 ADILVNLAENRV
-841 ISKGEVAGV
+841 SDGEVAGV
-850 KRNMALKDRLRESR
+850 KRNMALKDKLRESR
-864 DYRYW
+864 DYKYW
-869 ESVLRNRFVNMKDFY
+869 EAVLRNRFVDMKDFY
-884 TRRSDAL
+884 TRRSAAL
-891 DAVTADQV
+891 DAVTAKQV
-899 NDLLFTVLDE
+899 NEYLYTILEE
-909 GSLSTLSVIPE
+909 GSLSTLSVVPE
-920 E
+920 

>member
-1 MKRIFL
+1 M
-7 CVIILMTSAVLAS
+7 ILMTSSVLAS
-20 AQLVGILEDDA
+20 AQLVGILEDDV
-31 RIVRGTMPNGL
+31 RIVRGVMPNGL
-42 AYYLVP
+42 VYYLVP

-59 FVQRNGLAM
+59 FIQRNGVAM

-75 MTYLMECM
+75 LTYLMECM

-102 MGLSRTDGLEIEAED
+102 MGLSRVNGLEIEAGD
-117 YYTTYSF
+117 YHTIYSF
-124 NNVPIGKNAS
+124 NDVPIGKNS
-134 VVDSMLL
+134 SMVDSMLL

-159 GKHFFRNMF
+159 GKHFLRNVM

-191 LAPPAAEDL
+191 LAPAAMGDL
-200 MEAVGGYTAADVA
+200 LKAVGKYTTADVA

-236 AVESKI
+236 SVESKI
-242 QALFQIISRPGTP
+242 RALFQIISRPDTP

-292 LDPSLRNTAIPFIY
+292 LEPSLRNTAVPFIY
-306 NYVSEVGMDIMRKR
+306 NYVSEVGMDIMKKR

-359 ADAYVLILNEV
+359 VDAYVLILNEV
-370 ERVLRYGISERE
+370 ERVCQYGISDSE
-382 FRRSSGD
+382 FRKSSEEFID
-389 FMDGLEET
+389 RLDET
-397 YSRRSS
+397 YRRRSS
-403 LDNRYYRD
+403 LDNKYYRNI
-411 LCVSNFTDG
+411 CVSNFTDG
-420 YVMTGI
+420 YVMAGI
-426 ELYKSYIETAG
+426 ELYKSYIETAEN
-437 TVVDSSTV
+437 VVDSHTV
-445 ATFLSS
+445 SAFLSS
-451 VFSADSNRTVVC
+451 VFSVDSCRTVVC
-463 SSPEYSGGLEYFAVR
+463 SSPEPTGGLEYFAVN
-478 PEPYKEKYIPRRS
+478 PGPYVEKYFPRRS
-491 EPEYAA
+491 SQEYAA
-497 GSITDRT
+497 GSITERNS
-504 RFVNQSTGV
+504 FVNKSTGV

-522 TVAFRR
+522 VVAFRKM
-528 LDSEPGKVHFT
+528 DAEPGMVYFT
-539 AVARGGLSLSGDSL
+539 AVARGGVSLSGDSL

-567 VVGGMNMYGMQ
+567 LVGKMNMYGMQ
-578 RLQDSLGV
+578 RFQDSLGV

-594 GERRLSGSFPVDRME
+594 GERRLSGSFPVGRME
-609 DFLDVVAMYFEG
+609 DFLDIVAMYFEG
-621 AEPDYGTFGKF
+621 SEPDYRTFDKF
-632 RRMKEGCEPYALNS
+632 RRMEEGCGPYALNS

-655 QRDVR
+655 QRDIR
-660 TMSGELMAEEE
+660 SMSGVLTAEEE
-671 AGIAGLDYDA
+671 AGISELDYDA
-681 ALRFVNALFSNVSEF
+681 ALKFVNALFSNVSEF

-708 LLRAVYASLSGLP
+708 LLRSAYASLSGLP

-733 GFFIASYDAAEEV
+733 SFFIASYDAAEEV

-753 RRLYSCKLTVP
+753 RWLYSCKLTVP

-813 EFRFT
+813 EFSFT
-818 TAGPVEDVEDMF
+818 TAEPVEDVEDIF
-830 ADILVSMAEKG
+830 ADILVNLAENRV
-841 ISKGEVAGV
+841 SDGEVAGV
-850 KRNMALKDRLRESR
+850 KRNMALKDKLRESR
-864 DYRYW
+864 DYKYW
-869 ESVLRNRFVNMKDFY
+869 EAVLRNRFVDMKDFY
-884 TRRSDAL
+884 TRRSAAL
-891 DAVTADQV
+891 DAVTAKQV
-899 NDLLFTVLDE
+899 NEYLYTILEE
-909 GSLSTLSVIPE
+909 GSLSTLSVVPE
-920 E
+920 

>member
-7 CVIILMTSAVLAS
+7 CVIVLMTSVVVAS
-20 AQLVGILEDDA
+20 AQLVGILEDDV
-31 RIVRGTMPNGL
+31 RIVRGVMPNGL
-42 AYYLVP
+42 VYYLVP

-59 FVQRNGLAM
+59 FIQRNGVAM

-75 MTYLMECM
+75 LTYLMECM

-102 MGLSRTDGLEIEAED
+102 MGLSRVNGLEIEAGD
-117 YYTTYSF
+117 YHTIYSF
-124 NNVPIGKNAS
+124 NDVPIGKNS
-134 VVDSMLL
+134 SMVDSMLL

-159 GKHFFRNMF
+159 GKHFLRNVM

-191 LAPPAAEDL
+191 LAPAAMGDL
-200 MEAVGGYTAADVA
+200 LKAVGKYTTADVA

-236 AVESKI
+236 SVESKI
-242 QALFQIISRPGTP
+242 RALFQIISRPDTP

-292 LDPSLRNTAIPFIY
+292 LDPSLRNTAVPFIY
-306 NYVSEVGMDIMRKR
+306 NYVSEVGMDIMKKR

-359 ADAYVLILNEV
+359 VDAYVLILNEV
-370 ERVLRYGISERE
+370 ERVCQYGISDSE
-382 FRRSSGD
+382 FRKSSEEFID
-389 FMDGLEET
+389 RLDET
-397 YSRRSS
+397 YRRRSS
-403 LDNRYYRD
+403 LDNKYYRNI
-411 LCVSNFTDG
+411 CVSNFTDG
-420 YVMTGI
+420 YVMAGI
-426 ELYKSYIETAG
+426 ELYKSYIETAEN
-437 TVVDSSTV
+437 VVDSHTV
-445 ATFLSS
+445 SAFLSS
-451 VFSADSNRTVVC
+451 VFSVDSCRTVVC
-463 SSPEYSGGLEYFAVR
+463 SSPEPTGGLEYFAVN
-478 PEPYKEKYIPRRS
+478 PGPYVEKYFPRRS
-491 EPEYAA
+491 SQEYAA
-497 GSITDRT
+497 GSITERNS
-504 RFVNQSTGV
+504 FVNKSTGV

-522 TVAFRR
+522 VVAFRKM
-528 LDSEPGKVHFT
+528 DAEPGMVYFT
-539 AVARGGLSLSGDSL
+539 AVARGGVSLSGDSL

-567 VVGGMNMYGMQ
+567 LVGKMNMYGMQ
-578 RLQDSLGV
+578 RFQDSLGV

-594 GERRLSGSFPVDRME
+594 GERRLSGSFPVGRME
-609 DFLDVVAMYFEG
+609 DFLDIVAMYFEG
-621 AEPDYGTFGKF
+621 SEPDYRTFDKF
-632 RRMKEGCEPYALNS
+632 RRMEEGCGPYALNS

-655 QRDVR
+655 QRDIR
-660 TMSGELMAEEE
+660 SMSGVLTAEEE
-671 AGIAGLDYDA
+671 AGISELDYDA
-681 ALRFVNALFSNVSEF
+681 ALKFVSALFSNVSEF

-708 LLRAVYASLSGLP
+708 LLRSAYASLSGLP

-733 GFFIASYDAAEEV
+733 SFFIASYDAAEEV

-753 RRLYSCKLTVP
+753 RWLYSCKLTVP

-813 EFRFT
+813 EFSFT
-818 TAGPVEDVEDMF
+818 TAEPVEDVEDIF
-830 ADILVSMAEKG
+830 ADILVNLAENRV
-841 ISKGEVAGV
+841 SDGEVAGV
-850 KRNMALKDRLRESR
+850 KRNMALKDKLRESR
-864 DYRYW
+864 DYKYW
-869 ESVLRNRFVNMKDFY
+869 EAVLRNRFVDMKDFY
-884 TRRSDAL
+884 TRRSAAL
-891 DAVTADQV
+891 DAVTAKQV
-899 NDLLFTVLDE
+899 NEYLYTILEE
-909 GSLSTLSVIPE
+909 GSLSTLSVVPE
-920 E
+920 

>member
-7 CVIILMTSAVLAS
+7 CVIVLMTSVVVAS
-20 AQLVGILEDDA
+20 AQLVGILEDDV
-31 RIVRGTMPNGL
+31 RIVRGVMPNGL
-42 AYYLVP
+42 VYYLVP

-59 FVQRNGLAM
+59 FIQRNGVAM

-75 MTYLMECM
+75 LTYLMECM

-102 MGLSRTDGLEIEAED
+102 MGLSRVNGLEIEAGD
-117 YYTTYSF
+117 YHTIYSF
-124 NNVPIGKNAS
+124 NDVPIGKNS
-134 VVDSMLL
+134 SMVDSMLL

-159 GKHFFRNMF
+159 GKHFLRNVM

-191 LAPPAAEDL
+191 LAPAAIGDL
-200 MEAVGGYTAADVA
+200 LKAVGKYTTADVA

-236 AVESKI
+236 SVESKI
-242 QALFQIISRPGTP
+242 RALFQIISRPDTP

-292 LDPSLRNTAIPFIY
+292 LDPSLRNTAVPFIY
-306 NYVSEVGMDIMRKR
+306 NYVSEVGMDIMKKR

-359 ADAYVLILNEV
+359 VDAYVLILNEV
-370 ERVLRYGISERE
+370 ERVCQYGISDSE
-382 FRRSSGD
+382 FRKSSEEFID
-389 FMDGLEET
+389 RLDET
-397 YSRRSS
+397 YRRRSS
-403 LDNRYYRD
+403 LDNKYYRNI
-411 LCVSNFTDG
+411 CVSNFTDG
-420 YVMTGI
+420 YVMAGI
-426 ELYKSYIETAG
+426 ELYKSYIETAEN
-437 TVVDSSTV
+437 VVDSHTV
-445 ATFLSS
+445 SAFLSS
-451 VFSADSNRTVVC
+451 VFSVDSCRTVVC
-463 SSPEYSGGLEYFAVR
+463 SSPEPTGGLEYFAVN
-478 PEPYKEKYIPRRS
+478 PGPYVEKYFPRRS
-491 EPEYAA
+491 SQEYAA
-497 GSITDRT
+497 GSITERNS
-504 RFVNQSTGV
+504 FVNKSTGV

-522 TVAFRR
+522 VVAFRKM
-528 LDSEPGKVHFT
+528 DAEPGMVYFT
-539 AVARGGLSLSGDSL
+539 AVARGGVSLSGDSL

-567 VVGGMNMYGMQ
+567 LVGKMNMYGMQ
-578 RLQDSLGV
+578 RFQDSLGV

-594 GERRLSGSFPVDRME
+594 GERRLSGSFPVERME
-609 DFLDVVAMYFEG
+609 DFLDIVAMYFEG
-621 AEPDYGTFGKF
+621 SEPDYRTFDKF
-632 RRMKEGCEPYALNS
+632 RRMEEGCGPYALNS

-655 QRDVR
+655 QRDIR
-660 TMSGELMAEEE
+660 SMSGVLTAEEE
-671 AGIAGLDYDA
+671 AGISELDYDA
-681 ALRFVNALFSNVSEF
+681 ALKFVNALFSNVSEF

-708 LLRAVYASLSGLP
+708 LLRSAYASLSGLP

-733 GFFIASYDAAEEV
+733 SFFIASYDAAEEV

-753 RRLYSCKLTVP
+753 RWLYSCKLTVP

-813 EFRFT
+813 EFSFT
-818 TAGPVEDVEDMF
+818 TAEPVEDVEDIF
-830 ADILVSMAEKG
+830 ADILVNLAENRV
-841 ISKGEVAGV
+841 SDGEVAGV
-850 KRNMALKDRLRESR
+850 KRNMALKDKLRESR
-864 DYRYW
+864 DYKYW
-869 ESVLRNRFVNMKDFY
+869 EAVLRNRFVDMKDFY
-884 TRRSDAL
+884 TRRSAAL
-891 DAVTADQV
+891 DAVTAKQV
-899 NDLLFTVLDE
+899 NEYLYTILEE
-909 GSLSTLSVIPE
+909 GSLSTLSVVPE
-920 E
+920 

>member
-7 CVIILMTSAVLAS
+7 CVIVLMTSVVVAS
-20 AQLVGILEDDA
+20 AQLVGILEDDV
-31 RIVRGTMPNGL
+31 RIVRGVMPNGL
-42 AYYLVP
+42 VYYLVP

-59 FVQRNGLAM
+59 FIQRNGVAM

-75 MTYLMECM
+75 LTYLMECM

-102 MGLSRTDGLEIEAED
+102 MGLSRVNGLEIEAGD
-117 YYTTYSF
+117 YHTIYSF
-124 NNVPIGKNAS
+124 NDVPIGKNS
-134 VVDSMLL
+134 SMVDSMLL

-159 GKHFFRNMF
+159 GKHFLRNVM

-191 LAPPAAEDL
+191 LAPAAMGDL
-200 MEAVGGYTAADVA
+200 LKAVGKYTTADVA

-236 AVESKI
+236 SVESKI
-242 QALFQIISRPGTP
+242 RALFQIISRPDTP

-292 LDPSLRNTAIPFIY
+292 LDPSLRNTAVPFIY
-306 NYVSEVGMDIMRKR
+306 NYVSEVGMDIMKKR

-359 ADAYVLILNEV
+359 VDAYVLILNEV
-370 ERVLRYGISERE
+370 ERVCQYGISDSE
-382 FRRSSGD
+382 FRKSSEEFID
-389 FMDGLEET
+389 RLDET
-397 YSRRSS
+397 YRRRSS
-403 LDNRYYRD
+403 LDNKYYRNI
-411 LCVSNFTDG
+411 CVSNFTDG
-420 YVMTGI
+420 YVMAGI
-426 ELYKSYIETAG
+426 ELYKSYIETADN
-437 TVVDSSTV
+437 VVDSHTV
-445 ATFLSS
+445 SAFLSS
-451 VFSADSNRTVVC
+451 VFSVDSCRTVVC
-463 SSPEYSGGLEYFAVR
+463 SSPEPTGGLEYFAVN
-478 PEPYKEKYIPRRS
+478 PGPYVEKYFPRRS
-491 EPEYAA
+491 SQEYAA
-497 GSITDRT
+497 GSITERNS
-504 RFVNQSTGV
+504 FVNKSTGV

-522 TVAFRR
+522 VVAFRKM
-528 LDSEPGKVHFT
+528 DAEPGMVYFT
-539 AVARGGLSLSGDSL
+539 AVARGGVSLSGDSL

-567 VVGGMNMYGMQ
+567 LVGKMNMYGMQ
-578 RLQDSLGV
+578 RFQDSLGV

-594 GERRLSGSFPVDRME
+594 GERRLSGSFPVGRME
-609 DFLDVVAMYFEG
+609 DFLDIVAMYFEG
-621 AEPDYGTFGKF
+621 SEPDYRTFDKF
-632 RRMKEGCEPYALNS
+632 RRMEEGCGPYALNS

-655 QRDVR
+655 QRDIR
-660 TMSGELMAEEE
+660 SMSGVLTAEEE
-671 AGIAGLDYDA
+671 AGISELDYDA
-681 ALRFVNALFSNVSEF
+681 ALKFVNALFSNVSEF

-708 LLRAVYASLSGLP
+708 LLRSAYASLSGLP

-733 GFFIASYDAAEEV
+733 SFFIASYDAAEEV

-753 RRLYSCKLTVP
+753 RWLYSCKLTVP

-776 VAGKVI
+776 VAGKVV

-813 EFRFT
+813 EFSFT
-818 TAGPVEDVEDMF
+818 TAEPVEDVEDIF
-830 ADILVSMAEKG
+830 ADILVNLAENRV
-841 ISKGEVAGV
+841 SDGEVAGV
-850 KRNMALKDRLRESR
+850 KRNMALKDKLRESR
-864 DYRYW
+864 DYKYW
-869 ESVLRNRFVNMKDFY
+869 EAVLRNRFVDMKDFY
-884 TRRSDAL
+884 TRRSAAL
-891 DAVTADQV
+891 DAVTAKQV
-899 NDLLFTVLDE
+899 NEYLYTILEE
-909 GSLSTLSVIPE
+909 GSLSTLSVVPE
-920 E
+920 

>member
-1 MKRIFL
+1 M
-7 CVIILMTSAVLAS
+7 ILMTSSVLAS
-20 AQLVGILEDDA
+20 AQLVGILEDDV
-31 RIVRGTMPNGL
+31 RIVRGVMPNGL
-42 AYYLVP
+42 VYYLVP

-59 FVQRNGLAM
+59 FIQRNGVAM

-75 MTYLMECM
+75 LTYLMECM

-102 MGLSRTDGLEIEAED
+102 MGLSRVNGLEIEAGD
-117 YYTTYSF
+117 YHTIYSF
-124 NNVPIGKNAS
+124 NDVPIGKNS
-134 VVDSMLL
+134 SMVDSMLL

-159 GKHFFRNMF
+159 GKHFLRNVM

-191 LAPPAAEDL
+191 LAPAAMGDL
-200 MEAVGGYTAADVA
+200 LKAVGKYTTADVA

-236 AVESKI
+236 SVESKI
-242 QALFQIISRPGTP
+242 RALFQIISRPDTP

-292 LDPSLRNTAIPFIY
+292 LDPSLRNTAVPFIY
-306 NYVSEVGMDIMRKR
+306 NYVSEVGMDIMKKR
-320 LMSALE
+320 LISALE

-359 ADAYVLILNEV
+359 VDAYVLILNEV
-370 ERVLRYGISERE
+370 ERVCQYGISDSE
-382 FRRSSGD
+382 FRKSSEEFID
-389 FMDGLEET
+389 RLDET
-397 YSRRSS
+397 YRRRSS
-403 LDNRYYRD
+403 LDNKYYRNI
-411 LCVSNFTDG
+411 CVSNFTDG
-420 YVMTGI
+420 YVMAGI
-426 ELYKSYIETAG
+426 ELYKSYIETAEN
-437 TVVDSSTV
+437 VVDSHTV
-445 ATFLSS
+445 SAFLSS
-451 VFSADSNRTVVC
+451 VFSVDSCRTVVC
-463 SSPEYSGGLEYFAVR
+463 SSPEPTGGLEYFAVN
-478 PEPYKEKYIPRRS
+478 PGPYVEKYFPRRS
-491 EPEYAA
+491 SQEYAA
-497 GSITDRT
+497 GSITERNS
-504 RFVNQSTGV
+504 FVNKSTGV

-522 TVAFRR
+522 VVAFRKM
-528 LDSEPGKVHFT
+528 DAEPGMVYFT
-539 AVARGGLSLSGDSL
+539 AVARGGVSLSGDSL

-567 VVGGMNMYGMQ
+567 LVGKMNMYGMQ
-578 RLQDSLGV
+578 RFQDSLGV

-594 GERRLSGSFPVDRME
+594 GERRLSGSFPVERME
-609 DFLDVVAMYFEG
+609 DFLDIVAMYFEG
-621 AEPDYGTFGKF
+621 SEPDYRTFDKF
-632 RRMKEGCEPYALNS
+632 RRMEEGCGPYALNS

-655 QRDVR
+655 QRDIR
-660 TMSGELMAEEE
+660 SMSGVLTAEEE
-671 AGIAGLDYDA
+671 AGISELDYDA
-681 ALRFVNALFSNVSEF
+681 ALKFVNALFSNVSEF

-708 LLRAVYASLSGLP
+708 LLRSAYASLSGLP

-733 GFFIASYDAAEEV
+733 SFFIASYDAAEEV

-753 RRLYSCKLTVP
+753 RWLYSCKLTVP

-813 EFRFT
+813 EFSFT
-818 TAGPVEDVEDMF
+818 TAEPVEDVEDIF
-830 ADILVSMAEKG
+830 ADILVNLAENRV
-841 ISKGEVAGV
+841 SDGEVAGV
-850 KRNMALKDRLRESR
+850 KRNMALKDKLRESR
-864 DYRYW
+864 DYKYW
-869 ESVLRNRFVNMKDFY
+869 EAVLRNRFVDMKDFY
-884 TRRSDAL
+884 TRRSAAL
-891 DAVTADQV
+891 DAVTAKQV
-899 NDLLFTVLDE
+899 NEYLYTILEE
-909 GSLSTLSVIPE
+909 GSLSTLSVVPE
-920 E
+920 

>member
-7 CVIILMTSAVLAS
+7 CVIVLMTSVVVAS
-20 AQLVGILEDDA
+20 AQLVGILEDDV
-31 RIVRGTMPNGL
+31 RIVRGVMPNGL
-42 AYYLVP
+42 VYYLVP

-59 FVQRNGLAM
+59 FIQRNGVAM

-75 MTYLMECM
+75 LTYLMECM

-102 MGLSRTDGLEIEAED
+102 MGLSRVNGLEIEAGD
-117 YYTTYSF
+117 YHTIYSF
-124 NNVPIGKNAS
+124 NDVPIGKNS
-134 VVDSMLL
+134 SMVDSMLL

-159 GKHFFRNMF
+159 GKHFLRNVM

-191 LAPPAAEDL
+191 LAPAAMGDL
-200 MEAVGGYTAADVA
+200 LKAVGKYTTADVA

-236 AVESKI
+236 SVESKI
-242 QALFQIISRPGTP
+242 RALFQIISRPDTP

-292 LDPSLRNTAIPFIY
+292 LDPSLRNTAVPFIY
-306 NYVSEVGMDIMRKR
+306 NYVSEVGMDIMKKR

-359 ADAYVLILNEV
+359 VDAYVLILNEV
-370 ERVLRYGISERE
+370 ERVCQYGISDSE
-382 FRRSSGD
+382 FRKSSEEFID
-389 FMDGLEET
+389 RLDET
-397 YSRRSS
+397 YRRRSS
-403 LDNRYYRD
+403 LDNKYYRNI
-411 LCVSNFTDG
+411 CVSNFTDG
-420 YVMTGI
+420 YVMAGI
-426 ELYKSYIETAG
+426 ELYKSYIETADN
-437 TVVDSSTV
+437 VVDSHTV
-445 ATFLSS
+445 SAFLSS
-451 VFSADSNRTVVC
+451 VFSVDSCRTVVC
-463 SSPEYSGGLEYFAVR
+463 SSPEPTGGLEYFAVN
-478 PEPYKEKYIPRRS
+478 PGPYVEKYFPRRS
-491 EPEYAA
+491 SQEYAA
-497 GSITDRT
+497 GSITERNS
-504 RFVNQSTGV
+504 FVNKSTGV

-522 TVAFRR
+522 VVAFRKM
-528 LDSEPGKVHFT
+528 DAEPGMVYFT
-539 AVARGGLSLSGDSL
+539 AVARGGVSLSGDSL

-567 VVGGMNMYGMQ
+567 LVGKMNMYGMQ
-578 RLQDSLGV
+578 RFQDSLGV

-594 GERRLSGSFPVDRME
+594 GERRLSGSFPVGRME
-609 DFLDVVAMYFEG
+609 DFLDIVAMYFEG
-621 AEPDYGTFGKF
+621 SEPDYRTFDKF
-632 RRMKEGCEPYALNS
+632 RRMEEGCGPYALNS

-655 QRDVR
+655 QRDIR
-660 TMSGELMAEEE
+660 SMSGVLTAEEE
-671 AGIAGLDYDA
+671 AGISELDYDA
-681 ALRFVNALFSNVSEF
+681 ALKFVNALFSNVSEF

-708 LLRAVYASLSGLP
+708 LLRSAYASLSGLP

-733 GFFIASYDAAEEV
+733 SFFIASYDAAEEV

-753 RRLYSCKLTVP
+753 RWLYSCKLTVP

-813 EFRFT
+813 EFSFT
-818 TAGPVEDVEDMF
+818 TAEPVEDVEDIF
-830 ADILVSMAEKG
+830 ADILVNLAENRV
-841 ISKGEVAGV
+841 SDGEVAGV
-850 KRNMALKDRLRESR
+850 KRNMALKDKLRESR
-864 DYRYW
+864 DYKYW
-869 ESVLRNRFVNMKDFY
+869 EAVLRNRFVDMKDFY
-884 TRRSDAL
+884 TRRSAAL
-891 DAVTADQV
+891 DAVTAKQV
-899 NDLLFTVLDE
+899 NEYLYTILEE
-909 GSLSTLSVIPE
+909 GSLSTLSVVPE
-920 E
+920 

>member
-1 MKRIFL
+1 
-7 CVIILMTSAVLAS
+7 
-20 AQLVGILEDDA
+20 
-31 RIVRGTMPNGL
+31 
-42 AYYLVP
+42 
-48 NSSVKGYADFA
+48 
-59 FVQRNGLAM
+59 M

-75 MTYLMECM
+75 LTYLMECM

-102 MGLSRTDGLEIEAED
+102 MGLSRVNGLEIEAGD
-117 YYTTYSF
+117 YHTIYSF
-124 NNVPIGKNAS
+124 NDVPIGKNS
-134 VVDSMLL
+134 SMVDSMLL

-159 GKHFFRNMF
+159 GKHFLRNVM

-191 LAPPAAEDL
+191 LAPAAMGDL
-200 MEAVGGYTAADVA
+200 LKAVGKYTTADVA

-236 AVESKI
+236 SVESKI
-242 QALFQIISRPGTP
+242 RALFQIISRPDTP

-292 LDPSLRNTAIPFIY
+292 LDPSLRNTAVPFIY
-306 NYVSEVGMDIMRKR
+306 NYVSEVGMDIMKKR

-349 LSVECAPEDY
+349 LSVECAPDDY
-359 ADAYVLILNEV
+359 VDAYVLILNEV
-370 ERVLRYGISERE
+370 ERVCQYGISDSE
-382 FRRSSGD
+382 FRKSSEEFID
-389 FMDGLEET
+389 RLDET
-397 YSRRSS
+397 YRRRSS
-403 LDNRYYRD
+403 LDNKYYRNI
-411 LCVSNFTDG
+411 CVSNFTDG
-420 YVMTGI
+420 YVMAGI
-426 ELYKSYIETAG
+426 ELYKSYIETAEN
-437 TVVDSSTV
+437 VVDSHTV
-445 ATFLSS
+445 SAFLSS
-451 VFSADSNRTVVC
+451 VFSVDSCRTVVC
-463 SSPEYSGGLEYFAVR
+463 SSPEPTGGLEYFAVN
-478 PEPYKEKYIPRRS
+478 PGPYVEKYFPRRS
-491 EPEYAA
+491 SQEYAA
-497 GSITDRT
+497 GSITERNS
-504 RFVNQSTGV
+504 FVNKSTGV

-522 TVAFRR
+522 VVAFRKM
-528 LDSEPGKVHFT
+528 DAEPGMVYFT
-539 AVARGGLSLSGDSL
+539 AVARGGVSLSGDSL

-567 VVGGMNMYGMQ
+567 LVGKMNMYGMQ
-578 RLQDSLGV
+578 RFQDSLGV

-594 GERRLSGSFPVDRME
+594 GERRLSGSFPVGRME
-609 DFLDVVAMYFEG
+609 DFLDIVAMYFEG
-621 AEPDYGTFGKF
+621 SEPDYRTFDKF
-632 RRMKEGCEPYALNS
+632 RRMEEGCGPYALNS

-655 QRDVR
+655 QRDIR
-660 TMSGELMAEEE
+660 SMSGVLTAEEE
-671 AGIAGLDYDA
+671 AGISELDYDA
-681 ALRFVNALFSNVSEF
+681 ALKFVNALFSNVSEF

-708 LLRAVYASLSGLP
+708 LLRSAYASLSGLP

-733 GFFIASYDAAEEV
+733 SFFIASYDAAEEV

-753 RRLYSCKLTVP
+753 RWLYSCKLTVP

-813 EFRFT
+813 EFSFT
-818 TAGPVEDVEDMF
+818 TAEPVEDVEDIF
-830 ADILVSMAEKG
+830 ADILVNLAENRV
-841 ISKGEVAGV
+841 SDGEVAGV
-850 KRNMALKDRLRESR
+850 KRNMALKDKLRESR
-864 DYRYW
+864 DYKYW
-869 ESVLRNRFVNMKDFY
+869 EAVLRNRFVDMKDFY
-884 TRRSDAL
+884 TRRSAAL
-891 DAVTADQV
+891 DAVTAKQV
-899 NDLLFTVLDE
+899 NEYLYTILEE
-909 GSLSTLSVIPE
+909 GSLSTLSVVPE
-920 E
+920 

>member
-7 CVIILMTSAVLAS
+7 CVIVLMTSVVVAS
-20 AQLVGILEDDA
+20 AQLVGILEDDV
-31 RIVRGTMPNGL
+31 RIVRGVMPNGL
-42 AYYLVP
+42 VYYLVP

-59 FVQRNGLAM
+59 FIQRNGVAM

-75 MTYLMECM
+75 LTYLMECM

-102 MGLSRTDGLEIEAED
+102 MGLSRVNGLEIEAGD
-117 YYTTYSF
+117 YHTIYSF
-124 NNVPIGKNAS
+124 NDVPIGKNS
-134 VVDSMLL
+134 SMVDSMLL

-159 GKHFFRNMF
+159 GKHFLRNVM

-191 LAPPAAEDL
+191 LAPAAMGDL
-200 MEAVGGYTAADVA
+200 LKAVGKYTTADVA

-236 AVESKI
+236 SVESKI
-242 QALFQIISRPGTP
+242 RALFQIISRPDTP

-292 LDPSLRNTAIPFIY
+292 LDPSLRNTAVPFIY
-306 NYVSEVGMDIMRKR
+306 NYVSEVGMDIMKKR

-359 ADAYVLILNEV
+359 VDAYVLILNEV
-370 ERVLRYGISERE
+370 ERVCQYGISDSE
-382 FRRSSGD
+382 FRKSSEEFID
-389 FMDGLEET
+389 RLDET
-397 YSRRSS
+397 YRRRSS
-403 LDNRYYRD
+403 LDNKYYRNI
-411 LCVSNFTDG
+411 CVSNFTDG
-420 YVMTGI
+420 YVMAGI
-426 ELYKSYIETAG
+426 ELYKSYIETAEN
-437 TVVDSSTV
+437 VVDSHTV
-445 ATFLSS
+445 SAFLSS
-451 VFSADSNRTVVC
+451 VFSVDSCRTVVC
-463 SSPEYSGGLEYFAVR
+463 SSPEPTGGLEYFAVN
-478 PEPYKEKYIPRRS
+478 PGPYVEKYFPRRS
-491 EPEYAA
+491 SQEYAA
-497 GSITDRT
+497 GSITERNS
-504 RFVNQSTGV
+504 FVNKSTGV

-522 TVAFRR
+522 VVAFRKM
-528 LDSEPGKVHFT
+528 DAEPGMVYFT
-539 AVARGGLSLSGDSL
+539 AVARGGVSLSGDSL

-567 VVGGMNMYGMQ
+567 LVGKMNMYGMQ
-578 RLQDSLGV
+578 RFQDSLGV

-594 GERRLSGSFPVDRME
+594 GERRLSGSFPVGRMD
-609 DFLDVVAMYFEG
+609 DFLDIVAMYFEG
-621 AEPDYGTFGKF
+621 SEPDYRTFDKF
-632 RRMKEGCEPYALNS
+632 RRMEEGCGPYALNS

-655 QRDVR
+655 QRDIR
-660 TMSGELMAEEE
+660 SMSGVLTAEEE
-671 AGIAGLDYDA
+671 AGISELDYDA
-681 ALRFVNALFSNVSEF
+681 ALKFVNALFSNVSEF

-708 LLRAVYASLSGLP
+708 LLRSAYASLSGLP

-733 GFFIASYDAAEEV
+733 SFFIASYDAAEEV

-753 RRLYSCKLTVP
+753 RWLYSCKLTVP

-813 EFRFT
+813 EFSFT
-818 TAGPVEDVEDMF
+818 TAEPVEDVEDIF
-830 ADILVSMAEKG
+830 ADILVNLAENRV
-841 ISKGEVAGV
+841 SDGEVAGV
-850 KRNMALKDRLRESR
+850 KRNMALKDKLRESR
-864 DYRYW
+864 DYKYW
-869 ESVLRNRFVNMKDFY
+869 EAVLRNRFVDMKDFY
-884 TRRSDAL
+884 TRRSAAL
-891 DAVTADQV
+891 DAVTAKQV
-899 NDLLFTVLDE
+899 NEYLYTILEE
-909 GSLSTLSVIPE
+909 GSLSTLSVVPE
-920 E
+920 

>member
-7 CVIILMTSAVLAS
+7 CVIVLMTSVVVAS
-20 AQLVGILEDDA
+20 AQLVGILEDDV
-31 RIVRGTMPNGL
+31 RIVRGVMPNGL
-42 AYYLVP
+42 VYYLVP

-59 FVQRNGLAM
+59 FIQRNGVAM

-75 MTYLMECM
+75 LTYLMECM

-102 MGLSRTDGLEIEAED
+102 MGLSRVNGLEIEAGD
-117 YYTTYSF
+117 YHTIYSF
-124 NNVPIGKNAS
+124 NDVPIGKNS
-134 VVDSMLL
+134 SMVDSMLL

-159 GKHFFRNMF
+159 GKHFLRNVM

-191 LAPPAAEDL
+191 LAPAAMGDL
-200 MEAVGGYTAADVA
+200 LKAVGKYTTADVA

-236 AVESKI
+236 SVESKI
-242 QALFQIISRPGTP
+242 RALFQIISRPDTP

-292 LDPSLRNTAIPFIY
+292 LDPSLRNTAVPFIY
-306 NYVSEVGMDIMRKR
+306 NYVSEVGMDIMKKR

-359 ADAYVLILNEV
+359 VDAYVLILNEV
-370 ERVLRYGISERE
+370 ERVCQYGISDSE
-382 FRRSSGD
+382 FRKSSEEFID
-389 FMDGLEET
+389 RLDET
-397 YSRRSS
+397 YRRRSS
-403 LDNRYYRD
+403 LDNKYYRNI
-411 LCVSNFTDG
+411 CVSNFTDG
-420 YVMTGI
+420 YVMAGI
-426 ELYKSYIETAG
+426 ELYKSYIETAEN
-437 TVVDSSTV
+437 VVDSHTV
-445 ATFLSS
+445 SAFLSS
-451 VFSADSNRTVVC
+451 VFSVDSCRTVVC
-463 SSPEYSGGLEYFAVR
+463 SSPEPTGGLEYFAVN
-478 PEPYKEKYIPRRS
+478 PGPYVEKYFPRRFS
-491 EPEYAA
+491 QEYAA
-497 GSITDRT
+497 GSRKMD
-504 RFVNQSTGV
+504 
-513 VSRRLPNGA
+513 A
-522 TVAFRR
+522 
-528 LDSEPGKVHFT
+528 EPGMVYFT
-539 AVARGGLSLSGDSL
+539 AVARGGVSLSGDSL

-567 VVGGMNMYGMQ
+567 LVGKMNMYGMQ
-578 RLQDSLGV
+578 RFQDSLGV

-594 GERRLSGSFPVDRME
+594 GERRLSGSFPVGRME
-609 DFLDVVAMYFEG
+609 DFLDIVAMYFEG
-621 AEPDYGTFGKF
+621 SEPDYRTFDKF
-632 RRMKEGCEPYALNS
+632 RRMEEGCGPYALNS

-655 QRDVR
+655 QRDIR
-660 TMSGELMAEEE
+660 SMSGVLTAEEE
-671 AGIAGLDYDA
+671 AGISELDYDA
-681 ALRFVNALFSNVSEF
+681 ALKFVNALFSNVSEF

-708 LLRAVYASLSGLP
+708 LLRSAYAGLSGLP

-733 GFFIASYDAAEEV
+733 SFFIASYDAAEEV

-753 RRLYSCKLTVP
+753 RWLYSCKLTVP

-813 EFRFT
+813 EFSFT
-818 TAGPVEDVEDMF
+818 TAEPVEDVEDIF
-830 ADILVSMAEKG
+830 ADILVNLAENRV
-841 ISKGEVAGV
+841 SDGEVAGV
-850 KRNMALKDRLRESR
+850 KRNMALKDKLRESR
-864 DYRYW
+864 DYKYW
-869 ESVLRNRFVNMKDFY
+869 EAVLRNRFVDMKDFY
-884 TRRSDAL
+884 TRRSAAL
-891 DAVTADQV
+891 DAVTAKQV
-899 NDLLFTVLDE
+899 NEYLYTILEE
-909 GSLSTLSVIPE
+909 GSLSTLSVVPE
-920 E
+920 

>member
-102 MGLSRTDGLEIEAED
+102 MGLSRVNGLEIEAGD
-117 YYTTYSF
+117 YHTIYSF
-124 NNVPIGKNAS
+124 NDVPIGKNS
-134 VVDSMLL
+134 SMVDSMLL

-159 GKHFFRNMF
+159 GKHFLRNVM

-191 LAPPAAEDL
+191 LAPAAMGDL
-200 MEAVGGYTAADVA
+200 LKAVGKYTTADVA

-236 AVESKI
+236 SVESKI
-242 QALFQIISRPGTP
+242 RALFQIISRPDTP

-292 LDPSLRNTAIPFIY
+292 LDPSLRNTAVPFIY
-306 NYVSEVGMDIMRKR
+306 NYVSEVGMDIMKKR

-359 ADAYVLILNEV
+359 VDAYVLILNEV
-370 ERVLRYGISERE
+370 ERVCQYGISDSE
-382 FRRSSGD
+382 FRKSSEEFID
-389 FMDGLEET
+389 RLDET
-397 YSRRSS
+397 YRRRSS
-403 LDNRYYRD
+403 LDNKYYRNI
-411 LCVSNFTDG
+411 CVSNFTDG
-420 YVMTGI
+420 YVMAGI
-426 ELYKSYIETAG
+426 ELYKSYIETAEN
-437 TVVDSSTV
+437 VVDSHTV
-445 ATFLSS
+445 SAFLSS
-451 VFSADSNRTVVC
+451 VFSVDSCRTVVC
-463 SSPEYSGGLEYFAVR
+463 SSPEPTGGLEYFAVN
-478 PEPYKEKYIPRRS
+478 PGPYVEKYFPRRS
-491 EPEYAA
+491 SQEYAA
-497 GSITDRT
+497 GSITERNS
-504 RFVNQSTGV
+504 FVNKSTGV

-522 TVAFRR
+522 VVAFRKM
-528 LDSEPGKVHFT
+528 DAEPGMVYFT
-539 AVARGGLSLSGDSL
+539 AVARGGVSLSGDSL

-567 VVGGMNMYGMQ
+567 LVGKMNMYGMQ
-578 RLQDSLGV
+578 RFQDSLGV

-594 GERRLSGSFPVDRME
+594 GERRLSGSFPVGRME
-609 DFLDVVAMYFEG
+609 DFLDIVAMYFEG
-621 AEPDYGTFGKF
+621 SEPDYRTFDKF
-632 RRMKEGCEPYALNS
+632 RRMEEGCGPYALNS

-655 QRDVR
+655 QRDIR
-660 TMSGELMAEEE
+660 SMSGVLTAEEE
-671 AGIAGLDYDA
+671 AGISELDYDA
-681 ALRFVNALFSNVSEF
+681 ALKFVNALFSNVSEF

-708 LLRAVYASLSGLP
+708 LLRSAYASLSGLP

-733 GFFIASYDAAEEV
+733 SFFIASYDAAEEV

-753 RRLYSCKLTVP
+753 RWLYSCKLTVP

-813 EFRFT
+813 EFSFT
-818 TAGPVEDVEDMF
+818 TAEPVEDVEDIF
-830 ADILVSMAEKG
+830 ADILVNLAENRV
-841 ISKGEVAGV
+841 SDGEVAGV
-850 KRNMALKDRLRESR
+850 KRNMALKDKLRESR
-864 DYRYW
+864 DYKYW
-869 ESVLRNRFVNMKDFY
+869 EAVLRNRFVDMKDFY
-884 TRRSDAL
+884 TRRSAAL
-891 DAVTADQV
+891 DAVTAKQV
-899 NDLLFTVLDE
+899 NEYLYTILEE
-909 GSLSTLSVIPE
+909 GSLSTLSVVPE
-920 E
+920 

>member
-7 CVIILMTSAVLAS
+7 CVIVLMTSVVVAS
-20 AQLVGILEDDA
+20 AQLVGILEDDV
-31 RIVRGTMPNGL
+31 RIVRGVMPNGL
-42 AYYLVP
+42 VYYLVP

-59 FVQRNGLAM
+59 FIQRNGVAM

-75 MTYLMECM
+75 LTYLMECM

-102 MGLSRTDGLEIEAED
+102 MGLSRANGLEIEAGD
-117 YYTTYSF
+117 YHTIYSF
-124 NNVPIGKNAS
+124 NDVPIGKNS
-134 VVDSMLL
+134 SMVDSMLL

-159 GKHFFRNMF
+159 GKHFLRNVM

-191 LAPPAAEDL
+191 LAPAAMGDL
-200 MEAVGGYTAADVA
+200 LKAVGKYTTADVA

-236 AVESKI
+236 SVESKI
-242 QALFQIISRPGTP
+242 RALFQIISRPDTP

-292 LDPSLRNTAIPFIY
+292 LDPSLRNTAVPFIY
-306 NYVSEVGMDIMRKR
+306 NYVSEVGMDIMKKR

-359 ADAYVLILNEV
+359 VDAYVLILNEV
-370 ERVLRYGISERE
+370 ERVCQYGISDSE
-382 FRRSSGD
+382 FRKSSEEFID
-389 FMDGLEET
+389 RLDET
-397 YSRRSS
+397 YRRRSS
-403 LDNRYYRD
+403 LDNKYYRNI
-411 LCVSNFTDG
+411 CVSNFTDG
-420 YVMTGI
+420 YVMAGI
-426 ELYKSYIETAG
+426 ELYKSYIETAEN
-437 TVVDSSTV
+437 VVDSHTV
-445 ATFLSS
+445 SAFLSS
-451 VFSADSNRTVVC
+451 VFSVDSCRTVVC
-463 SSPEYSGGLEYFAVR
+463 SSPEPTGGLEYFAVN
-478 PEPYKEKYIPRRS
+478 PGPYVEKYFPRRS
-491 EPEYAA
+491 SQEYAA
-497 GSITDRT
+497 GSITERNS
-504 RFVNQSTGV
+504 FVNKSTGV

-522 TVAFRR
+522 VVAFRKM
-528 LDSEPGKVHFT
+528 DAEPGMVYFT
-539 AVARGGLSLSGDSL
+539 AVARGGVSLSGDSL

-558 YINDVARIS
+558 YINDIARIS
-567 VVGGMNMYGMQ
+567 LVGKMNMYGMQ
-578 RLQDSLGV
+578 RFQDSLGV

-594 GERRLSGSFPVDRME
+594 GERRLSGSFPVERME
-609 DFLDVVAMYFEG
+609 DFLDIVAMYFEG
-621 AEPDYGTFGKF
+621 SEPDYRTFDKF
-632 RRMKEGCEPYALNS
+632 RRMEEGCGPYALNS

-655 QRDVR
+655 QRDIR
-660 TMSGELMAEEE
+660 SMSGVLTAEEE
-671 AGIAGLDYDA
+671 AGISELDYDA
-681 ALRFVNALFSNVSEF
+681 ALKFVNALFSNVSEF

-708 LLRAVYASLSGLP
+708 LLRSAYASLSGLP

-733 GFFIASYDAAEEV
+733 SFFIASYDAAEEV

-753 RRLYSCKLTVP
+753 RWLYSCKLTVP

-813 EFRFT
+813 EFSFT
-818 TAGPVEDVEDMF
+818 TAEPVEDVEDIF
-830 ADILVSMAEKG
+830 ADILVNLAENRV
-841 ISKGEVAGV
+841 SDGEVAGV
-850 KRNMALKDRLRESR
+850 KRNMALKDKLRESR
-864 DYRYW
+864 DYKYW
-869 ESVLRNRFVNMKDFY
+869 EAVLRNRFVDMKDFY
-884 TRRSDAL
+884 TRRSAAL
-891 DAVTADQV
+891 DAVTAKQV
-899 NDLLFTVLDE
+899 NEYLYTILEE
-909 GSLSTLSVIPE
+909 GSLSTLSVVPE
-920 E
+920 